1 MNIRQS
7 IVALIVFASSVMTLL
22 GQCDV
27 TLGTSII
34 DNTTGT
40 IEIVIDGA
48 INDDLSN
55 LDQAVCGV
63 ELFFEHESIRD
74 ISISLES
81 PSGQSVVLIGPAT
94 GAGGSTQFTYWGVEF
109 VPCDSLAMP
118 DLPILDDQFTTEDNW
133 GIFGN
138 YSGQYYPQQGCL
150 EDFNTGLVNGI
161 WTLSFSDVIQFDEGK
176 IDSMRLI
183 FCDSTNIYCQ
193 ECLADGGTL
202 ISVDSD
208 FCEGDPDL
216 NLDIELEFENEPP
229 IELYSYN
236 YLIIEAGEVIGISQE
251 PDLSGYSFGSYQL
264 CGISSLTGQTDD
276 ILDDVAGT
284 DYEDFLELL
293 GENNYCASM
302 STNCISINIIE
313 VLDTILIVD
322 TICLGEVLILDGTE
336 YSETGEYVVSFSQAF
351 CDSVSILHLFVIE
364 NQATIMADSDAISCL
379 DGDVILDATESIVSP
394 NTVLNWFK
402 VDDELDPIISGDS
415 VITITEPGVYGLSLI
430 SDICSDTAYYEIF
443 NETSIPSFAFNTD
456 TLSCYNP
463 TVMIDM
469 TSSLFLETI
478 SWTGSVTSSDE
489 DIEVT
494 TSGTYYVQ
502 GIALNGCVG
511 NDSIFIL
518 DDFDVPDPILLGDTI
533 TCALDTA
540 IIFAVLPDS
549 ISYDF
554 TWEGP
559 NIVGSSILE
568 DTILV
573 VQDTTYILSLANL
586 NNGCI
591 EEFVYTVLIDTNRT
605 NFSIQSTI
613 IDCDTP
619 TSEVTVSPASD
630 TIDYQWEH
638 LGLGFIGIGD
648 TISVDQ
654 DGIYYLIAS
663 TTNGCVDTISHTVVL
678 DTISPVIDVDDVT
691 ISCLVDSIQLVS
703 NTLESSLTYLW
714 SGPGDFES
722 TEVSPFVSNPGIYL
736 LEAANNSGCLTNVTI
751 DVMAAEG
758 IPDLTFTVSD
768 ILDCNLDMVTITPSD
783 TLNLNFEWGPPS
795 VSDNNGHIVNVGISD
810 IYPVIV
816 TDTLTGCNLLYEVYV
831 PGDFDLPIPTI
842 DVPNINC
849 AHPAVTL
856 KTTFTEEIDSL
867 KWTTGFGFSSTEQS
881 PVISQGGDYY
891 ITIFGVNGCIFTDTI
906 SVIEEIDLPIL
917 TIDVP
922 LLDCLNPSVDI
933 SFFSESV
940 SDSLFIRLPSGE
952 LVSGNNLSV
961 TEPNIYIAI
970 AKSENGCIDSLVME
984 VIQDTLG
991 PIASL
996 WTNGQ
1001 INCTESTTTILVDYQ
1016 EDGLAFDWSGN
1027 SIISPLGID
1036 SIVVDTEGTYGVVIT
1051 DSANCTTT
1059 LDIDILTFFDL
1070 PVVTSSVDTINCT
1083 QATANITLVTPE
1095 NTALITWDGPII
1107 IDQDVKEFITEEA
1120 GSYVATVTADNN
1132 CKSLHTIT
1140 VVADTIYPQVDIMSN
1155 GVLDCD
1161 TELVTLTGSSDLDG
1175 STYVWSDLNDNIFLD
1190 ESLEVGFPGLYDL
1203 VITAP
1208 NTCLVDTFI
1217 IVEIDTL
1224 RPEITTG
1231 VDPIFNCA
1239 DVEVNLSIE
1248 TTTNIISYDWDGPL
1262 GFGSGL
1268 MDPIAIAPGIYTVI
1282 VTNDLGCSTSAEV
1295 NVIDDTK
1302 GPEIMVRDTFV
1313 TCDLLAVKLPLD
1325 TDADEISYNWVA
1337 PGFSSD
1343 KQNPETNIPGEY
1355 IVYAISDRNECVT
1368 KDTVNVTYID
1378 IPPIFDIES
1387 DNLNCYQPQT
1397 TLVALDVEDDISA
1410 IWTDYNFFPLA
1421 QDSLLVEMADSFY
1434 LIVLGIN
1441 SCADTTFV
1449 SVVADFEQLDVEILL
1464 IEPFQCENTDAILE
1478 LDGIE
1483 IEAMEDFTVSWTTF
1497 DGNIESGEESFS
1509 ANISGEGTYF
1519 LNVTN
1524 KENGC
1529 ESIDSITLVKEAP
1542 SLEQITIEG
1551 NDPNCFGAK
1560 DGSIAVVAIEG
1571 GIGPYQ
1577 YIVNNQVAQ
1586 SDSIFTDLASG
1597 SYDIQVIDSLGCTIA
1612 MSIDLFDGLDF
1623 IATAETDTMIIVGDT
1638 INLRSVYNI
1647 PDEEVAA
1654 IIWTAHNS
1662 DYSCDDCFDPFVNP
1676 LRNTYYTLYA
1686 TSRYGCQDSSQVLI
1700 KVNRNP
1706 KIEVANLFAPGS
1718 ETNGLFYIQQTR
1730 GIEMVLSMSI
1740 FDKWAS
1746 RIFLSENTFPGDSSE
1761 AWDGTYKGHY
1771 VNPGVYVVVAEL
1783 LLYSGEIVTYAGD
1796 ITVLR

>member
-1 MNIRQS
+1 MYFESFTILYIFEPTMNIRQS

-27 TLGTSII
+27 TLGTFII

-81 PSGQSVVLIGPAT
+81 PSGQSIVLIGPAT

-150 EDFNTGLVNGI
+150 EDFNLGSVNGI

-208 FCEGDPDL
+208 FCESDPDL
-216 NLDIELEFENEPP
+216 NLDIEPEFDNEPP

-302 STNCISINIIE
+302 SSNCISINIIE

-364 NQATIMADSDAISCL
+364 NQATIMADSDVISCL

-394 NTVLNWFK
+394 STVLNWFK
-402 VDDELDPIISGDS
+402 VDDELDPIISGDA

-463 TVMIDM
+463 AVMIDM

-478 SWTGSVTSSDE
+478 SWTGAVTSSDE
-489 DIEVT
+489 DIEVI

-511 NDSIFIL
+511 NDSIFI
-518 DDFDVPDPILLGDTI
+518 
-533 TCALDTA
+533 
-540 IIFAVLPDS
+540 
-549 ISYDF
+549 
-554 TWEGP
+554 
-559 NIVGSSILE
+559 
-568 DTILV
+568 
-573 VQDTTYILSLANL
+573 
-586 NNGCI
+586 
-591 EEFVYTVLIDTNRT
+591 
-605 NFSIQSTI
+605 
-613 IDCDTP
+613 
-619 TSEVTVSPASD
+619 SD
-630 TIDYQWEH
+630 
-638 LGLGFIGIGD
+638 
-648 TISVDQ
+648 
-654 DGIYYLIAS
+654 
-663 TTNGCVDTISHTVVL
+663 
-678 DTISPVIDVDDVT
+678 
-691 ISCLVDSIQLVS
+691 
-703 NTLESSLTYLW
+703 
-714 SGPGDFES
+714 
-722 TEVSPFVSNPGIYL
+722 
-736 LEAANNSGCLTNVTI
+736 
-751 DVMAAEG
+751 
-758 IPDLTFTVSD
+758 
-768 ILDCNLDMVTITPSD
+768 
-783 TLNLNFEWGPPS
+783 
-795 VSDNNGHIVNVGISD
+795 
-810 IYPVIV
+810 
-816 TDTLTGCNLLYEVYV
+816 
-831 PGDFDLPIPTI
+831 DFDLPTPTI
-842 DVPNINC
+842 DVPIINC
-849 AHPAVTL
+849 AHPTVTL
-856 KTTFTEEIDSL
+856 TTTFTEEIDSL

-891 ITIFGVNGCIFTDTI
+891 ITIIGVNGCIFTDTI

-961 TEPNIYIAI
+961 TEPNIYIAL
-970 AKSENGCIDSLVME
+970 AKSESGCIDSLVME

-996 WTNGQ
+996 LTNGQ
-1001 INCTESTTTILVDYQ
+1001 INCTESTTTIIVDHQ
-1016 EDGLAFDWSGN
+1016 EDGLTFDWSGN

-1051 DSANCTTT
+1051 DFANCTTT

-1095 NTALITWDGPII
+1095 NTVLITWDGPTSIN
-1107 IDQDVKEFITEEA
+1107 QDITEFNTEVA

-1132 CKSLHTIT
+1132 CISLHTIT
-1140 VVADTIYPQVDIMSN
+1140 VVADTLYPQVDIISN
-1155 GVLDCD
+1155 GILDCD

-1190 ESLEVGFPGLYDL
+1190 ESLEVGIPGLYDL

-1217 IVEIDTL
+1217 LVEIDTL

-1231 VDPIFNCA
+1231 PDPIFNCA
-1239 DVEVNLSIE
+1239 DVKVNLSIE

-1262 GFGSGL
+1262 GFGSEL
-1268 MDPIAIAPGIYTVI
+1268 MAPIAIAPGIYTVT

-1313 TCDLLAVKLPLD
+1313 TCDLLEVKLPLD
-1325 TDADEISYNWVA
+1325 TDDDEISYNWVA

-1410 IWTDYNFFPLA
+1410 IWTDYNFLPLA
-1421 QDSLLVEMADSFY
+1421 QDSLLVQMADSFY

-1449 SVVADFEQLDVEILL
+1449 SVVADFEQLDLEILL

-1497 DGNIESGEESFS
+1497 DGNIESGEESFA

-1519 LNVTN
+1519 LNVIN

-1551 NDPNCFGAK
+1551 NDPNCLGAK

-1586 SDSIFTDLASG
+1586 SDSIFIDLASG
-1597 SYDIQVIDSLGCTIA
+1597 SYDIQVIDSLGCTIV

-1638 INLRSVYNI
+1638 INLSSVYNI
-1647 PDEEVAA
+1647 PDEEVAG

-1662 DYSCDDCFDPFVNP
+1662 DYSCDDCFEPFVSP

-1706 KIEVANLFAPGS
+1706 EIEVANVFAPGS

>member
-1 MNIRQS
+1 MYFESFTILYIFEPTMNIRQS

-27 TLGTSII
+27 TLGTFII

-81 PSGQSVVLIGPAT
+81 PSGQSIVLIGPAT

-150 EDFNTGLVNGI
+150 EDFNTGSVNGI

-208 FCEGDPDL
+208 FCESDPDL
-216 NLDIELEFENEPP
+216 NLDIEPEFDNEPP

-236 YLIIEAGEVIGISQE
+236 YLIIEAGEVIEISQE
-251 PDLSGYSFGSYQL
+251 PNLSGYSFGSYQL
-264 CGISSLTGQTDD
+264 CGISGLTGQTDD

-402 VDDELDPIISGDS
+402 VDDELDPIISGDA

-463 TVMIDM
+463 AVMIDM
-469 TSSLFLETI
+469 TSSLFLESI
-478 SWTGSVTSSDE
+478 SWTGAVTSSDE
-489 DIEVT
+489 DIEVI

-511 NDSIFIL
+511 NDSIFI
-518 DDFDVPDPILLGDTI
+518 
-533 TCALDTA
+533 
-540 IIFAVLPDS
+540 
-549 ISYDF
+549 
-554 TWEGP
+554 
-559 NIVGSSILE
+559 
-568 DTILV
+568 
-573 VQDTTYILSLANL
+573 
-586 NNGCI
+586 
-591 EEFVYTVLIDTNRT
+591 
-605 NFSIQSTI
+605 
-613 IDCDTP
+613 
-619 TSEVTVSPASD
+619 SD
-630 TIDYQWEH
+630 
-638 LGLGFIGIGD
+638 
-648 TISVDQ
+648 
-654 DGIYYLIAS
+654 
-663 TTNGCVDTISHTVVL
+663 
-678 DTISPVIDVDDVT
+678 
-691 ISCLVDSIQLVS
+691 
-703 NTLESSLTYLW
+703 
-714 SGPGDFES
+714 
-722 TEVSPFVSNPGIYL
+722 
-736 LEAANNSGCLTNVTI
+736 
-751 DVMAAEG
+751 
-758 IPDLTFTVSD
+758 
-768 ILDCNLDMVTITPSD
+768 
-783 TLNLNFEWGPPS
+783 
-795 VSDNNGHIVNVGISD
+795 
-810 IYPVIV
+810 
-816 TDTLTGCNLLYEVYV
+816 
-831 PGDFDLPIPTI
+831 DFDLPIPTI

-849 AHPAVTL
+849 AHPTVTL
-856 KTTFTEEIDSL
+856 TTTFTVEIDSL
-867 KWTTGFGFSSTEQS
+867 KWTTGFGFYSTEQS

-933 SFFSESV
+933 SLFSESV

-1001 INCTESTTTILVDYQ
+1001 INCSDTTTTILVDHQ
-1016 EDGLAFDWSGN
+1016 EDGLIFDWYGN
-1027 SIISPLGID
+1027 SIISPFGID
-1036 SIVVDTEGTYGVVIT
+1036 SIVVDTEGIYGVVIT
-1051 DSANCTTT
+1051 DSANCITT
-1059 LDIDILTFFDL
+1059 LDTEILTFVDF
-1070 PVVTSSVDTINCT
+1070 PVVTSSVDSINCT

-1095 NTALITWDGPII
+1095 NTVLITWDGPTSIN
-1107 IDQDVKEFITEEA
+1107 QDITEFNTEVA

-1132 CKSLHTIT
+1132 CISLHTIT
-1140 VVADTIYPQVDIMSN
+1140 VVADTLYPQVDIMSN

-1190 ESLEVGFPGLYDL
+1190 ESLEVGFPGLYNL

-1268 MDPIAIAPGIYTVI
+1268 MDPIAIAPGIYTVT

-1313 TCDLLAVKLPLD
+1313 TCDLLEVKLPLD
-1325 TDADEISYNWVA
+1325 TDDDEISYNWVA

-1397 TLVALDVEDDISA
+1397 TLVALDVEDDFSA
-1410 IWTDYNFFPLA
+1410 IWTDYNFLPLA

-1449 SVVADFEQLDVEILL
+1449 SVVADFEQLDLEILL
-1464 IEPFQCENTDAILE
+1464 IEPFQCENTNAILE

-1519 LNVTN
+1519 LNVIN

-1551 NDPNCFGAK
+1551 NDPNCLGAK

-1586 SDSIFTDLASG
+1586 SDSIFIDLASG
-1597 SYDIQVIDSLGCTIA
+1597 SYDIQVIDSLGCTIL
-1612 MSIDLFDGLDF
+1612 MSIDLYDGLDF
-1623 IATAETDTMIIVGDT
+1623 VATAETDTMIIVGDT
-1638 INLRSVYNI
+1638 INLSSVYNI
-1647 PDEEVAA
+1647 PDEEVAG

-1662 DYSCDDCFDPFVNP
+1662 DYSCDDCFEPFVSP

-1706 KIEVANLFAPGS
+1706 EIEVANVFAPES

>member
-27 TLGTSII
+27 TLGTFIL

-150 EDFNTGLVNGI
+150 EDFNTGSVNGI
-161 WTLSFSDVIQFDEGK
+161 WTLSFSDIIQFDEGK

-193 ECLADGGTL
+193 ECLVDGGTL

-208 FCEGDPDL
+208 FCESDPDL
-216 NLDIELEFENEPP
+216 NLDIDPEFDNEPP

-236 YLIIEAGEVIGISQE
+236 YLIIEEGEVIGISQE

-322 TICLGEVLILDGTE
+322 TICLGEVLILEGTE
-336 YSETGEYVVSFSQAF
+336 YSETGEYVVSFSQDF

-364 NQATIMADSDAISCL
+364 NLATIMADSDAISCL

-402 VDDELDPIISGDS
+402 VDDELDPIISGDA

-463 TVMIDM
+463 AVMIDM

-478 SWTGSVTSSDE
+478 SWTGAVTSSDE

-518 DDFDVPDPILLGDTI
+518 D
-533 TCALDTA
+533 
-540 IIFAVLPDS
+540 
-549 ISYDF
+549 
-554 TWEGP
+554 
-559 NIVGSSILE
+559 N
-568 DTILV
+568 
-573 VQDTTYILSLANL
+573 
-586 NNGCI
+586 
-591 EEFVYTVLIDTNRT
+591 
-605 NFSIQSTI
+605 
-613 IDCDTP
+613 
-619 TSEVTVSPASD
+619 
-630 TIDYQWEH
+630 
-638 LGLGFIGIGD
+638 
-648 TISVDQ
+648 
-654 DGIYYLIAS
+654 
-663 TTNGCVDTISHTVVL
+663 
-678 DTISPVIDVDDVT
+678 
-691 ISCLVDSIQLVS
+691 
-703 NTLESSLTYLW
+703 
-714 SGPGDFES
+714 
-722 TEVSPFVSNPGIYL
+722 
-736 LEAANNSGCLTNVTI
+736 
-751 DVMAAEG
+751 
-758 IPDLTFTVSD
+758 
-768 ILDCNLDMVTITPSD
+768 
-783 TLNLNFEWGPPS
+783 
-795 VSDNNGHIVNVGISD
+795 
-810 IYPVIV
+810 
-816 TDTLTGCNLLYEVYV
+816 
-831 PGDFDLPIPTI
+831 FDLPIPTI

-856 KTTFTEEIDSL
+856 TTTFTVEIDSL

-933 SFFSESV
+933 SLFSESV

-1001 INCTESTTTILVDYQ
+1001 INCSDTTTTILVDYQ
-1016 EDGLAFDWSGN
+1016 EDGLTFDWSGN
-1027 SIISPLGID
+1027 SIISPFGID
-1036 SIVVDTEGTYGVVIT
+1036 SIVVDAEGTYGVVIT

-1059 LDIDILTFFDL
+1059 LDTEILTFVDF
-1070 PVVTSSVDTINCT
+1070 PVVTSLVDSINCT

-1095 NTALITWDGPII
+1095 NTVLITWDGPTII
-1107 IDQDVKEFITEEA
+1107 NQDITEFNTEVA

-1132 CKSLHTIT
+1132 CISLHTIT
-1140 VVADTIYPQVDIMSN
+1140 VVADTLYPQVDIMSN

-1203 VITAP
+1203 VIIAP

-1268 MDPIAIAPGIYTVI
+1268 MDPIAIAPGIYTVT

-1325 TDADEISYNWVA
+1325 TDDDEISYNWVA

-1343 KQNPETNIPGEY
+1343 RQNPETNIPGEY

-1378 IPPIFDIES
+1378 IPPIFDIEF
-1387 DNLNCYQPQT
+1387 DDLNCYQPQT
-1397 TLVALDVEDDISA
+1397 TLVALDVEDDFSA
-1410 IWTDYNFFPLA
+1410 IWTDYNFLPLA

-1449 SVVADFEQLDVEILL
+1449 SVVADFEQIDVEILL

-1497 DGNIESGEESFS
+1497 DGNIESDEESFA

-1551 NDPNCFGAK
+1551 NDPNCLGAK

-1577 YIVNNQVAQ
+1577 YIVDNKVAQ

-1597 SYDIQVIDSLGCTIA
+1597 SYDIQVIDSLGCTIV

-1662 DYSCDDCFDPFVNP
+1662 DYSCDDCFEPFVSP

>member
-1 MNIRQS
+1 MYFESFTILYIFEPTMNIRQS

-27 TLGTSII
+27 TLGTFII

-81 PSGQSVVLIGPAT
+81 PSGQSIVLIGPAT

-150 EDFNTGLVNGI
+150 EDFNTGSVNGI

-208 FCEGDPDL
+208 FCESDPDL
-216 NLDIELEFENEPP
+216 NLDIEPEFDNEPP

-236 YLIIEAGEVIGISQE
+236 YLIIEAGEVIEISQE
-251 PDLSGYSFGSYQL
+251 PNLSGYSFGSYQL
-264 CGISSLTGQTDD
+264 CGISGLTGQTDD
-276 ILDDVAGT
+276 ILDDVVGT

-394 NTVLNWFK
+394 SAVLNWFK
-402 VDDELDPIISGDS
+402 VDDELDPIISGDA

-463 TVMIDM
+463 AVMIDM
-469 TSSLFLETI
+469 TSSLFLESI
-478 SWTGSVTSSDE
+478 SWTGAVTSSDE
-489 DIEVT
+489 DIEVI

-511 NDSIFIL
+511 NDSIFI
-518 DDFDVPDPILLGDTI
+518 
-533 TCALDTA
+533 
-540 IIFAVLPDS
+540 
-549 ISYDF
+549 
-554 TWEGP
+554 
-559 NIVGSSILE
+559 
-568 DTILV
+568 
-573 VQDTTYILSLANL
+573 
-586 NNGCI
+586 
-591 EEFVYTVLIDTNRT
+591 
-605 NFSIQSTI
+605 
-613 IDCDTP
+613 
-619 TSEVTVSPASD
+619 SD
-630 TIDYQWEH
+630 
-638 LGLGFIGIGD
+638 
-648 TISVDQ
+648 
-654 DGIYYLIAS
+654 
-663 TTNGCVDTISHTVVL
+663 
-678 DTISPVIDVDDVT
+678 
-691 ISCLVDSIQLVS
+691 
-703 NTLESSLTYLW
+703 
-714 SGPGDFES
+714 
-722 TEVSPFVSNPGIYL
+722 
-736 LEAANNSGCLTNVTI
+736 
-751 DVMAAEG
+751 
-758 IPDLTFTVSD
+758 
-768 ILDCNLDMVTITPSD
+768 
-783 TLNLNFEWGPPS
+783 
-795 VSDNNGHIVNVGISD
+795 
-810 IYPVIV
+810 
-816 TDTLTGCNLLYEVYV
+816 
-831 PGDFDLPIPTI
+831 DFDLPIPTI

-849 AHPAVTL
+849 AHPTVTL
-856 KTTFTEEIDSL
+856 TTTFTVEIDSL
-867 KWTTGFGFSSTEQS
+867 KWTTGFGFYSTEQS

-933 SFFSESV
+933 SLFSESV

-1001 INCTESTTTILVDYQ
+1001 INCSDTTTTILVDHQ
-1016 EDGLAFDWSGN
+1016 EDGLIFDWYGN
-1027 SIISPLGID
+1027 SIISPFGID
-1036 SIVVDTEGTYGVVIT
+1036 SIVVDTEGIYGVVIT
-1051 DSANCTTT
+1051 DSANCITT
-1059 LDIDILTFFDL
+1059 LDTEILTFVDF
-1070 PVVTSSVDTINCT
+1070 PVVTSSVDSINCT

-1095 NTALITWDGPII
+1095 NTVLITWDGPTSIN
-1107 IDQDVKEFITEEA
+1107 QDITEFNTEVA

-1132 CKSLHTIT
+1132 CISLHTIT
-1140 VVADTIYPQVDIMSN
+1140 VVADTLYPQVDIMSN

-1190 ESLEVGFPGLYDL
+1190 ESLEVGFPGLYNL

-1268 MDPIAIAPGIYTVI
+1268 MDPIAIAPGIYTVT

-1313 TCDLLAVKLPLD
+1313 TCDLLEVKLPLD
-1325 TDADEISYNWVA
+1325 TDDDEISYNWVA

-1397 TLVALDVEDDISA
+1397 TLVALDVEDDFSA
-1410 IWTDYNFFPLA
+1410 IWTDYNFLPLA

-1449 SVVADFEQLDVEILL
+1449 SVVADFEQLDLEILL
-1464 IEPFQCENTDAILE
+1464 IEPFQCENTNAILE

-1551 NDPNCFGAK
+1551 NDPNCLGAK

-1586 SDSIFTDLASG
+1586 SDSIFIDLASG
-1597 SYDIQVIDSLGCTIA
+1597 SYDIQVIDSLGCTIL
-1612 MSIDLFDGLDF
+1612 MSIDLYDGLDF
-1623 IATAETDTMIIVGDT
+1623 MATAETDTMIIVGDT
-1638 INLRSVYNI
+1638 INLSSVYNI
-1647 PDEEVAA
+1647 PDEEVAG

-1662 DYSCDDCFDPFVNP
+1662 DYSCDDCFEPFVSP

-1706 KIEVANLFAPGS
+1706 EIEVANVFAPGS

>member
-27 TLGTSII
+27 TLGSSII

-150 EDFNTGLVNGI
+150 EDFNTGSVNGI
-161 WTLSFSDVIQFDEGK
+161 WTLSFSDIIQFDEGK

-193 ECLADGGTL
+193 ECLVDGGTL

-208 FCEGDPDL
+208 FCESDPDL
-216 NLDIELEFENEPP
+216 NLDIEPEFDNEPP

-276 ILDDVAGT
+276 ILDNVAST

-402 VDDELDPIISGDS
+402 VDDELDPIISGDA

-463 TVMIDM
+463 SVMIDM
-469 TSSLFLETI
+469 TSSLFLESI
-478 SWTGSVTSSDE
+478 SWTGAVTSSDE
-489 DIEVT
+489 DIEVI

-511 NDSIFIL
+511 NDSIFI
-518 DDFDVPDPILLGDTI
+518 
-533 TCALDTA
+533 
-540 IIFAVLPDS
+540 
-549 ISYDF
+549 
-554 TWEGP
+554 
-559 NIVGSSILE
+559 
-568 DTILV
+568 
-573 VQDTTYILSLANL
+573 
-586 NNGCI
+586 
-591 EEFVYTVLIDTNRT
+591 
-605 NFSIQSTI
+605 
-613 IDCDTP
+613 
-619 TSEVTVSPASD
+619 
-630 TIDYQWEH
+630 
-638 LGLGFIGIGD
+638 
-648 TISVDQ
+648 
-654 DGIYYLIAS
+654 
-663 TTNGCVDTISHTVVL
+663 
-678 DTISPVIDVDDVT
+678 
-691 ISCLVDSIQLVS
+691 
-703 NTLESSLTYLW
+703 
-714 SGPGDFES
+714 
-722 TEVSPFVSNPGIYL
+722 
-736 LEAANNSGCLTNVTI
+736 
-751 DVMAAEG
+751 
-758 IPDLTFTVSD
+758 
-768 ILDCNLDMVTITPSD
+768 
-783 TLNLNFEWGPPS
+783 
-795 VSDNNGHIVNVGISD
+795 SDN
-810 IYPVIV
+810 
-816 TDTLTGCNLLYEVYV
+816 
-831 PGDFDLPIPTI
+831 FDLPIPTI

-856 KTTFTEEIDSL
+856 TTTFTVEIDSL

-933 SFFSESV
+933 SLFSESV

-1001 INCTESTTTILVDYQ
+1001 INCSDTTTTILVDYQ
-1016 EDGLAFDWSGN
+1016 EDGLTFDWSGN
-1027 SIISPLGID
+1027 SIISPFGID
-1036 SIVVDTEGTYGVVIT
+1036 SIVVDAEGTYGVVIT

-1059 LDIDILTFFDL
+1059 LDTEILTFVDF
-1070 PVVTSSVDTINCT
+1070 PVVTSLVDSINCT

-1095 NTALITWDGPII
+1095 NTVLITWDGPTII
-1107 IDQDVKEFITEEA
+1107 NQDITEFNTEVA

-1132 CKSLHTIT
+1132 CISLHTIT
-1140 VVADTIYPQVDIMSN
+1140 VVADTLYPQVDIMSN

-1203 VITAP
+1203 VIIAP

-1268 MDPIAIAPGIYTVI
+1268 MDPIAIAPGIYTVT

-1325 TDADEISYNWVA
+1325 TDDDEISYNWVA

-1343 KQNPETNIPGEY
+1343 RQNPETNIPGEY

-1397 TLVALDVEDDISA
+1397 TLVALDVEDDFSA
-1410 IWTDYNFFPLA
+1410 IWTDYNFLPLA

-1441 SCADTTFV
+1441 SCTDTTFV

-1497 DGNIESGEESFS
+1497 DGNIESGEESFA

-1551 NDPNCFGAK
+1551 NDPNCLGAK

-1577 YIVNNQVAQ
+1577 YIVDNKVAQ

-1597 SYDIQVIDSLGCTIA
+1597 SYDIQVIDSLGCTIV

-1662 DYSCDDCFDPFVNP
+1662 DYSCDDCFEPFVSP

>member
-1 MNIRQS
+1 M
-7 IVALIVFASSVMTLL
+7 
-22 GQCDV
+22 
-27 TLGTSII
+27 
-34 DNTTGT
+34 
-40 IEIVIDGA
+40 
-48 INDDLSN
+48 
-55 LDQAVCGV
+55 
-63 ELFFEHESIRD
+63 
-74 ISISLES
+74 
-81 PSGQSVVLIGPAT
+81 
-94 GAGGSTQFTYWGVEF
+94 
-109 VPCDSLAMP
+109 
-118 DLPILDDQFTTEDNW
+118 
-133 GIFGN
+133 
-138 YSGQYYPQQGCL
+138 
-150 EDFNTGLVNGI
+150 
-161 WTLSFSDVIQFDEGK
+161 SFSDVIQFDEGK

-208 FCEGDPDL
+208 FCESDPDL
-216 NLDIELEFENEPP
+216 NLDIDPEFDNEPP

-236 YLIIEAGEVIGISQE
+236 YLIIEEGEVIGISQE

-284 DYEDFLELL
+284 DYEDVLELL

-322 TICLGEVLILDGTE
+322 TICLGEVLILEGTE
-336 YSETGEYVVSFSQAF
+336 YSETGEYVVSFSQDF

-364 NQATIMADSDAISCL
+364 NLATIMADSDAISCL

-402 VDDELDPIISGDS
+402 VDDELDPIISGDA

-463 TVMIDM
+463 AVMIDM

-478 SWTGSVTSSDE
+478 SWTGAVTSSDE

-511 NDSIFIL
+511 NDSIFI
-518 DDFDVPDPILLGDTI
+518 
-533 TCALDTA
+533 
-540 IIFAVLPDS
+540 
-549 ISYDF
+549 
-554 TWEGP
+554 
-559 NIVGSSILE
+559 
-568 DTILV
+568 
-573 VQDTTYILSLANL
+573 
-586 NNGCI
+586 
-591 EEFVYTVLIDTNRT
+591 
-605 NFSIQSTI
+605 
-613 IDCDTP
+613 
-619 TSEVTVSPASD
+619 
-630 TIDYQWEH
+630 
-638 LGLGFIGIGD
+638 
-648 TISVDQ
+648 
-654 DGIYYLIAS
+654 
-663 TTNGCVDTISHTVVL
+663 
-678 DTISPVIDVDDVT
+678 
-691 ISCLVDSIQLVS
+691 
-703 NTLESSLTYLW
+703 
-714 SGPGDFES
+714 
-722 TEVSPFVSNPGIYL
+722 
-736 LEAANNSGCLTNVTI
+736 
-751 DVMAAEG
+751 
-758 IPDLTFTVSD
+758 
-768 ILDCNLDMVTITPSD
+768 
-783 TLNLNFEWGPPS
+783 
-795 VSDNNGHIVNVGISD
+795 SDN
-810 IYPVIV
+810 
-816 TDTLTGCNLLYEVYV
+816 
-831 PGDFDLPIPTI
+831 FDLPIPTI

-856 KTTFTEEIDSL
+856 TTTFTVEIDSL

-933 SFFSESV
+933 SLFSESV

-1001 INCTESTTTILVDYQ
+1001 INCSDTTTTILVDYQ
-1016 EDGLAFDWSGN
+1016 EDGLTFDWSGN
-1027 SIISPLGID
+1027 SIISPFGID
-1036 SIVVDTEGTYGVVIT
+1036 SIVVDAEGTYGVVIT

-1059 LDIDILTFFDL
+1059 LDTEILTFVDF
-1070 PVVTSSVDTINCT
+1070 PVVTSLVDSINCT

-1095 NTALITWDGPII
+1095 NTVLITWDGPTII
-1107 IDQDVKEFITEEA
+1107 NQDITEFNTEVA

-1132 CKSLHTIT
+1132 CISLHTIT
-1140 VVADTIYPQVDIMSN
+1140 VVADTLYPQVDIMSN

-1190 ESLEVGFPGLYDL
+1190 ESLEVDIPGLYDL

-1239 DVEVNLSIE
+1239 DGEVNLSIE
-1248 TTTNIISYDWDGPL
+1248 TTTNIISYDWNGPL

-1268 MDPIAIAPGIYTVI
+1268 MDPIAIAPGIYTVT

-1325 TDADEISYNWVA
+1325 TDDDEITYNWVA

-1378 IPPIFDIES
+1378 IPPIFDIEF
-1387 DNLNCYQPQT
+1387 DDLNCYQPQT
-1397 TLVALDVEDDISA
+1397 TLVALDVEDDFSA
-1410 IWTDYNFFPLA
+1410 IWTDYNFLPLA

-1441 SCADTTFV
+1441 SCTDTTFV

-1464 IEPFQCENTDAILE
+1464 IEPFQCENTDAIIE

-1483 IEAMEDFTVSWTTF
+1483 IEAMEDFTISWTTF
-1497 DGNIESGEESFS
+1497 DGNIVSGEESFA

-1551 NDPNCFGAK
+1551 NDPNCLGAK

-1577 YIVNNQVAQ
+1577 YIVDNKVAQ

-1597 SYDIQVIDSLGCTIA
+1597 SYDIQVIDSLGCTIV

-1662 DYSCDDCFDPFVNP
+1662 DYSCDDCFEPFVSP

-1783 LLYSGEIVTYAGD
+1783 LLYSGEIVTYSGD

>member
-1 MNIRQS
+1 MYFESFTILYIFEPTMNIRQS
-7 IVALIVFASSVMTLL
+7 IVALTVVMSSVMTLL
-22 GQCDV
+22 GQCDITFG
-27 TLGTSII
+27 TLIL

-81 PSGQSVVLIGPAT
+81 PSGQSIVLIGPAT

-150 EDFNTGLVNGI
+150 EDFNTGSVNGI

-208 FCEGDPDL
+208 FCESDPDL
-216 NLDIELEFENEPP
+216 NLDIEPEFDNEPP

-236 YLIIEAGEVIGISQE
+236 YLIIEAGEVIEISQE
-251 PDLSGYSFGSYQL
+251 PNLSGYSFGSYQL
-264 CGISSLTGQTDD
+264 CGISGLTGQTDD
-276 ILDDVAGT
+276 ILDDVVGT

-394 NTVLNWFK
+394 SAVLNWFK
-402 VDDELDPIISGDS
+402 VDDELDPIISGDA

-463 TVMIDM
+463 AVMIDM
-469 TSSLFLETI
+469 TSSLFLESI
-478 SWTGSVTSSDE
+478 SWTGAVTSSDE
-489 DIEVT
+489 DIEVI

-511 NDSIFIL
+511 NDSIFI
-518 DDFDVPDPILLGDTI
+518 
-533 TCALDTA
+533 
-540 IIFAVLPDS
+540 
-549 ISYDF
+549 
-554 TWEGP
+554 
-559 NIVGSSILE
+559 
-568 DTILV
+568 
-573 VQDTTYILSLANL
+573 
-586 NNGCI
+586 
-591 EEFVYTVLIDTNRT
+591 
-605 NFSIQSTI
+605 
-613 IDCDTP
+613 
-619 TSEVTVSPASD
+619 SD
-630 TIDYQWEH
+630 
-638 LGLGFIGIGD
+638 
-648 TISVDQ
+648 
-654 DGIYYLIAS
+654 
-663 TTNGCVDTISHTVVL
+663 
-678 DTISPVIDVDDVT
+678 
-691 ISCLVDSIQLVS
+691 
-703 NTLESSLTYLW
+703 
-714 SGPGDFES
+714 
-722 TEVSPFVSNPGIYL
+722 
-736 LEAANNSGCLTNVTI
+736 
-751 DVMAAEG
+751 
-758 IPDLTFTVSD
+758 
-768 ILDCNLDMVTITPSD
+768 
-783 TLNLNFEWGPPS
+783 
-795 VSDNNGHIVNVGISD
+795 
-810 IYPVIV
+810 
-816 TDTLTGCNLLYEVYV
+816 
-831 PGDFDLPIPTI
+831 DFDLPIPTI

-849 AHPAVTL
+849 AHPTVTL
-856 KTTFTEEIDSL
+856 TTTFTVEIDSL
-867 KWTTGFGFSSTEQS
+867 KWTTGFGFYSTEQS

-933 SFFSESV
+933 SLFSESV

-1001 INCTESTTTILVDYQ
+1001 INCSDTTTTILVDHQ
-1016 EDGLAFDWSGN
+1016 EDGLIFDWYGN
-1027 SIISPLGID
+1027 SIISPFGID
-1036 SIVVDTEGTYGVVIT
+1036 SIVVDTEGIYGVVIT
-1051 DSANCTTT
+1051 DSANCITT
-1059 LDIDILTFFDL
+1059 LDTEILTFVDF
-1070 PVVTSSVDTINCT
+1070 PVVTSSVDSINCT

-1095 NTALITWDGPII
+1095 NTVLITWDGPTSIN
-1107 IDQDVKEFITEEA
+1107 QDITEFNTEVA

-1132 CKSLHTIT
+1132 CISLHTIT
-1140 VVADTIYPQVDIMSN
+1140 VVADTLYPQVDIMSN

-1190 ESLEVGFPGLYDL
+1190 ESLEVGFPGLYNL

-1268 MDPIAIAPGIYTVI
+1268 MDPIAIAPGIYTVT

-1313 TCDLLAVKLPLD
+1313 TCDLLEVKLPLD
-1325 TDADEISYNWVA
+1325 TDDDEISYNWVA

-1397 TLVALDVEDDISA
+1397 TLVALDVEDDFSA
-1410 IWTDYNFFPLA
+1410 IWTDYNFLPLA

-1449 SVVADFEQLDVEILL
+1449 SVVADFEQLDLEILL
-1464 IEPFQCENTDAILE
+1464 IEPFQCENTNAILE

-1551 NDPNCFGAK
+1551 NDPNCLGAK

-1586 SDSIFTDLASG
+1586 SDSIFIDLASG
-1597 SYDIQVIDSLGCTIA
+1597 SYDIQVIDSLGCTIL
-1612 MSIDLFDGLDF
+1612 MSIDLYDGLDF
-1623 IATAETDTMIIVGDT
+1623 MATAETDTMIIVGDT
-1638 INLRSVYNI
+1638 INLSSVYNI
-1647 PDEEVAA
+1647 PDEEVAG

-1662 DYSCDDCFDPFVNP
+1662 DYSCDDCFEPFVSP

-1706 KIEVANLFAPGS
+1706 EIEVANVFAPGS

>member
-1 MNIRQS
+1 MYFESFTILYIFEPTMNIRQS

-27 TLGTSII
+27 TLGTFIL

-150 EDFNTGLVNGI
+150 EDFNLGSVNGI
-161 WTLSFSDVIQFDEGK
+161 WTLTFSDVIQFDEGK

-193 ECLADGGTL
+193 ECLADGGTF
-202 ISVDSD
+202 ISVDLD
-208 FCEGDPDL
+208 FCESDPDL
-216 NLDIELEFENEPP
+216 NLDIEPEFDNESP

-264 CGISSLTGQTDD
+264 CGISSLEDQTDD

-402 VDDELDPIISGDS
+402 VDDELDPIISGDA

-443 NETSIPSFAFNTD
+443 NDSSIPSFAFNTD

-463 TVMIDM
+463 AVMIDM
-469 TSSLFLETI
+469 TSSLFLESI
-478 SWTGSVTSSDE
+478 FWTGAVTSSDE
-489 DIEVT
+489 DIEVI

-511 NDSIFIL
+511 NDSIFI
-518 DDFDVPDPILLGDTI
+518 
-533 TCALDTA
+533 
-540 IIFAVLPDS
+540 
-549 ISYDF
+549 
-554 TWEGP
+554 
-559 NIVGSSILE
+559 
-568 DTILV
+568 
-573 VQDTTYILSLANL
+573 
-586 NNGCI
+586 
-591 EEFVYTVLIDTNRT
+591 
-605 NFSIQSTI
+605 
-613 IDCDTP
+613 
-619 TSEVTVSPASD
+619 SD
-630 TIDYQWEH
+630 
-638 LGLGFIGIGD
+638 
-648 TISVDQ
+648 
-654 DGIYYLIAS
+654 
-663 TTNGCVDTISHTVVL
+663 
-678 DTISPVIDVDDVT
+678 
-691 ISCLVDSIQLVS
+691 
-703 NTLESSLTYLW
+703 
-714 SGPGDFES
+714 
-722 TEVSPFVSNPGIYL
+722 
-736 LEAANNSGCLTNVTI
+736 
-751 DVMAAEG
+751 
-758 IPDLTFTVSD
+758 
-768 ILDCNLDMVTITPSD
+768 
-783 TLNLNFEWGPPS
+783 
-795 VSDNNGHIVNVGISD
+795 
-810 IYPVIV
+810 
-816 TDTLTGCNLLYEVYV
+816 
-831 PGDFDLPIPTI
+831 DFDLPIPTI
-842 DVPNINC
+842 DVPIINC
-849 AHPAVTL
+849 AHPTVTL
-856 KTTFTEEIDSL
+856 TTTFTEEIDSL

-881 PVISQGGDYY
+881 PVISQSGDYY
-891 ITIFGVNGCIFTDTI
+891 ITIIGVNGCIFTDTI

-922 LLDCLNPSVDI
+922 LLDCLNPLVDI

-961 TEPNIYIAI
+961 TEPNIYIAL
-970 AKSENGCIDSLVME
+970 AKSESGCIDSLVME

-991 PIASL
+991 PIAFL
-996 WTNGQ
+996 LTNGQ
-1001 INCTESTTTILVDYQ
+1001 INCTESTTTIIVDHQ
-1016 EDGLAFDWSGN
+1016 EDGLTFDWSGN

-1059 LDIDILTFFDL
+1059 LDIDIFTFFDL

-1107 IDQDVKEFITEEA
+1107 IDQDVKEFNTEEA

-1132 CKSLHTIT
+1132 CISLHTIT
-1140 VVADTIYPQVDIMSN
+1140 VVADTLYPQVDIISN
-1155 GVLDCD
+1155 GILDCD
-1161 TELVTLTGSSDLDG
+1161 TELVTLTGSSDLEG

-1190 ESLEVGFPGLYDL
+1190 ESLEVGIPGLYDL

-1248 TTTNIISYDWDGPL
+1248 TTTNIISYEWNGPL
-1262 GFGSGL
+1262 GFVSEL
-1268 MDPIAIAPGIYTVI
+1268 IDPIAIAPGIYTVT
-1282 VTNDLGCSTSAEV
+1282 VTNDLGCSTTAEV

-1302 GPEIMVRDTFV
+1302 GPEIMVRDTFI

-1325 TDADEISYNWVA
+1325 TDDDEISYNWFA

-1355 IVYAISDRNECVT
+1355 IVYAISDRNECIT
-1368 KDTVNVTYID
+1368 IDTVNVTYID
-1378 IPPIFDIES
+1378 IPPIFDIDS

-1397 TLVALDVEDDISA
+1397 TLVALDVEDDFSA
-1410 IWTDYNFFPLA
+1410 IWTDYNFLPLA

-1449 SVVADFEQLDVEILL
+1449 SVVADFEQLDLGILL

-1497 DGNIESGEESFS
+1497 DGNIESGEESFA

-1551 NDPNCFGAK
+1551 NDPNCLGAK

-1597 SYDIQVIDSLGCTIA
+1597 SYDIQVIDSLGCTIV

-1623 IATAETDTMIIVGDT
+1623 MATAETDTMIIVGDT
-1638 INLRSVYNI
+1638 INLSSVYNI
-1647 PDEEVAA
+1647 PDEEVAG

-1662 DYSCDDCFDPFVNP
+1662 EYSCDDCFEPFVSP

-1706 KIEVANLFAPGS
+1706 KIEVANVFAPGS

-1746 RIFLSENTFPGDSSE
+1746 RIFLSENTFPGDLSA
-1761 AWDGTYKGHY
+1761 AWDGTYKGNY

>member
-27 TLGTSII
+27 TLGTFIL

-118 DLPILDDQFTTEDNW
+118 DLPILDDQFTTDDNW

-150 EDFNTGLVNGI
+150 EDFNTGSVNGI
-161 WTLSFSDVIQFDEGK
+161 WTLSFSDIIQFDEGK

-193 ECLADGGTL
+193 ECLVDGGTL

-208 FCEGDPDL
+208 FCESDPDL
-216 NLDIELEFENEPP
+216 NLDIDPEFDNEPP

-236 YLIIEAGEVIGISQE
+236 YLIIEEGEVIGISQE

-322 TICLGEVLILDGTE
+322 TICLGEVLILEGTE
-336 YSETGEYVVSFSQAF
+336 YSETGEYVVSFSQDF

-364 NQATIMADSDAISCL
+364 NLATIMADSDAISCL

-402 VDDELDPIISGDS
+402 VDDELDPIISGDA

-463 TVMIDM
+463 AVMIDM
-469 TSSLFLETI
+469 TSSLFLESI
-478 SWTGSVTSSDE
+478 SWTGAVTSSDE

-511 NDSIFIL
+511 NDSIFI
-518 DDFDVPDPILLGDTI
+518 
-533 TCALDTA
+533 
-540 IIFAVLPDS
+540 
-549 ISYDF
+549 
-554 TWEGP
+554 
-559 NIVGSSILE
+559 
-568 DTILV
+568 
-573 VQDTTYILSLANL
+573 
-586 NNGCI
+586 
-591 EEFVYTVLIDTNRT
+591 
-605 NFSIQSTI
+605 
-613 IDCDTP
+613 
-619 TSEVTVSPASD
+619 
-630 TIDYQWEH
+630 
-638 LGLGFIGIGD
+638 
-648 TISVDQ
+648 
-654 DGIYYLIAS
+654 
-663 TTNGCVDTISHTVVL
+663 
-678 DTISPVIDVDDVT
+678 
-691 ISCLVDSIQLVS
+691 
-703 NTLESSLTYLW
+703 
-714 SGPGDFES
+714 
-722 TEVSPFVSNPGIYL
+722 
-736 LEAANNSGCLTNVTI
+736 
-751 DVMAAEG
+751 
-758 IPDLTFTVSD
+758 
-768 ILDCNLDMVTITPSD
+768 
-783 TLNLNFEWGPPS
+783 
-795 VSDNNGHIVNVGISD
+795 SDN
-810 IYPVIV
+810 
-816 TDTLTGCNLLYEVYV
+816 
-831 PGDFDLPIPTI
+831 FDLPIPTI

-856 KTTFTEEIDSL
+856 TTTFTVEIDSL

-933 SFFSESV
+933 SLFSESV

-1001 INCTESTTTILVDYQ
+1001 INCSDTTTTILVDYQ
-1016 EDGLAFDWSGN
+1016 EDGLTFDWSGN
-1027 SIISPLGID
+1027 SIISPFGID
-1036 SIVVDTEGTYGVVIT
+1036 SIVVDAEGTYGVVIT

-1059 LDIDILTFFDL
+1059 LDTEILTFVDF
-1070 PVVTSSVDTINCT
+1070 PVVTSLVDSINCT

-1095 NTALITWDGPII
+1095 NTVLITWDGPTII
-1107 IDQDVKEFITEEA
+1107 NQDITEFNTEVA

-1132 CKSLHTIT
+1132 CISLHTIT
-1140 VVADTIYPQVDIMSN
+1140 VVADTLYPQVDIMSN

-1203 VITAP
+1203 VIIAP

-1268 MDPIAIAPGIYTVI
+1268 MDPIAIAPGIYTVT
-1282 VTNDLGCSTSAEV
+1282 VTNDLGCSSSAEV

-1325 TDADEISYNWVA
+1325 TDDDEISYNWVA

-1343 KQNPETNIPGEY
+1343 RQNPETNIPGEY

-1397 TLVALDVEDDISA
+1397 TLVALDVEDDFSA
-1410 IWTDYNFFPLA
+1410 IWTDYNFLPLA

-1449 SVVADFEQLDVEILL
+1449 SVVADFEQIDVEILL

-1497 DGNIESGEESFS
+1497 DGNIESDEESFA

-1551 NDPNCFGAK
+1551 NDPNCLGAK

-1577 YIVNNQVAQ
+1577 YIVDNKVAQ

-1597 SYDIQVIDSLGCTIA
+1597 SYDIQVIDSLGCTIV

-1662 DYSCDDCFDPFVNP
+1662 DYSCDDCFEPFVSP

>member
-27 TLGTSII
+27 TLGTFIL

-150 EDFNTGLVNGI
+150 EDFNTGSVNGI
-161 WTLSFSDVIQFDEGK
+161 WTLSFSDIIQFDEGK

-193 ECLADGGTL
+193 ECLVDGGTL

-208 FCEGDPDL
+208 FCESDPDL
-216 NLDIELEFENEPP
+216 NLDIDPEFDNEPP

-236 YLIIEAGEVIGISQE
+236 YLIIEEGEVIGISQE

-322 TICLGEVLILDGTE
+322 TICLGEVLILEGTE
-336 YSETGEYVVSFSQAF
+336 YSETGEYVVSFSQDF

-364 NQATIMADSDAISCL
+364 NLATIMADSDAISCL

-402 VDDELDPIISGDS
+402 VDDELDPIISGDA

-463 TVMIDM
+463 AVMIDM

-478 SWTGSVTSSDE
+478 SWTGAVTSSDE

-518 DDFDVPDPILLGDTI
+518 D
-533 TCALDTA
+533 
-540 IIFAVLPDS
+540 
-549 ISYDF
+549 
-554 TWEGP
+554 
-559 NIVGSSILE
+559 N
-568 DTILV
+568 
-573 VQDTTYILSLANL
+573 
-586 NNGCI
+586 
-591 EEFVYTVLIDTNRT
+591 
-605 NFSIQSTI
+605 
-613 IDCDTP
+613 
-619 TSEVTVSPASD
+619 
-630 TIDYQWEH
+630 
-638 LGLGFIGIGD
+638 
-648 TISVDQ
+648 
-654 DGIYYLIAS
+654 
-663 TTNGCVDTISHTVVL
+663 
-678 DTISPVIDVDDVT
+678 
-691 ISCLVDSIQLVS
+691 
-703 NTLESSLTYLW
+703 
-714 SGPGDFES
+714 
-722 TEVSPFVSNPGIYL
+722 
-736 LEAANNSGCLTNVTI
+736 
-751 DVMAAEG
+751 
-758 IPDLTFTVSD
+758 
-768 ILDCNLDMVTITPSD
+768 
-783 TLNLNFEWGPPS
+783 
-795 VSDNNGHIVNVGISD
+795 
-810 IYPVIV
+810 
-816 TDTLTGCNLLYEVYV
+816 
-831 PGDFDLPIPTI
+831 FDLPIPTI

-856 KTTFTEEIDSL
+856 TTTFTVEIDSL

-933 SFFSESV
+933 SLFSESV

-1001 INCTESTTTILVDYQ
+1001 INCSDTTTTILVDYQ
-1016 EDGLAFDWSGN
+1016 EDGLTFDWSGN
-1027 SIISPLGID
+1027 SIISPFGID
-1036 SIVVDTEGTYGVVIT
+1036 SIVVDAEGTYGVVIT

-1059 LDIDILTFFDL
+1059 LDTEILTFVDF
-1070 PVVTSSVDTINCT
+1070 PVVTSLVDSINCT

-1095 NTALITWDGPII
+1095 NTVLITWDGPTII
-1107 IDQDVKEFITEEA
+1107 NQDITEFNTEVA

-1132 CKSLHTIT
+1132 CISLHTIT
-1140 VVADTIYPQVDIMSN
+1140 VVADTLYPQVDIMSN

-1203 VITAP
+1203 VIIAP

-1268 MDPIAIAPGIYTVI
+1268 MDPIAIAPGIYTVT
-1282 VTNDLGCSTSAEV
+1282 VTNDLGCSSSAEV

-1325 TDADEISYNWVA
+1325 TDDDEISYNWVA

-1343 KQNPETNIPGEY
+1343 RQNPETNIPGEY

-1397 TLVALDVEDDISA
+1397 TLVALDVEDDFSA
-1410 IWTDYNFFPLA
+1410 IWTDYNFLPLA

-1449 SVVADFEQLDVEILL
+1449 SVVADFEQIDVEILL

-1497 DGNIESGEESFS
+1497 DGNIESDEESFA

-1551 NDPNCFGAK
+1551 NDPNCLGAK

-1577 YIVNNQVAQ
+1577 YIVDNKVAQ

-1597 SYDIQVIDSLGCTIA
+1597 SYDIQVIDSLGCTIV

-1662 DYSCDDCFDPFVNP
+1662 DYSCDDCFEPFVSP

>member
-27 TLGTSII
+27 TLGTFIL

-150 EDFNTGLVNGI
+150 EDFNTGSVNGI
-161 WTLSFSDVIQFDEGK
+161 WTLSFSDIIQFDEGK

-193 ECLADGGTL
+193 ECLVDGGTL

-208 FCEGDPDL
+208 FCESDPDL
-216 NLDIELEFENEPP
+216 NLDIDPEFDNEPP

-236 YLIIEAGEVIGISQE
+236 YLIIEEGEVIGISQE

-322 TICLGEVLILDGTE
+322 TICLGEVLILEGTE
-336 YSETGEYVVSFSQAF
+336 YSETGEYVVSFSQDF

-364 NQATIMADSDAISCL
+364 NLATIMADSDAISCL

-402 VDDELDPIISGDS
+402 VDDELDPIISGDA

-463 TVMIDM
+463 AVMIDM

-478 SWTGSVTSSDE
+478 SWTGAVTSSDE

-511 NDSIFIL
+511 NDSIFI
-518 DDFDVPDPILLGDTI
+518 
-533 TCALDTA
+533 
-540 IIFAVLPDS
+540 
-549 ISYDF
+549 
-554 TWEGP
+554 
-559 NIVGSSILE
+559 
-568 DTILV
+568 
-573 VQDTTYILSLANL
+573 
-586 NNGCI
+586 
-591 EEFVYTVLIDTNRT
+591 
-605 NFSIQSTI
+605 
-613 IDCDTP
+613 
-619 TSEVTVSPASD
+619 
-630 TIDYQWEH
+630 
-638 LGLGFIGIGD
+638 
-648 TISVDQ
+648 
-654 DGIYYLIAS
+654 
-663 TTNGCVDTISHTVVL
+663 
-678 DTISPVIDVDDVT
+678 
-691 ISCLVDSIQLVS
+691 
-703 NTLESSLTYLW
+703 
-714 SGPGDFES
+714 
-722 TEVSPFVSNPGIYL
+722 
-736 LEAANNSGCLTNVTI
+736 
-751 DVMAAEG
+751 
-758 IPDLTFTVSD
+758 
-768 ILDCNLDMVTITPSD
+768 
-783 TLNLNFEWGPPS
+783 
-795 VSDNNGHIVNVGISD
+795 SDN
-810 IYPVIV
+810 
-816 TDTLTGCNLLYEVYV
+816 
-831 PGDFDLPIPTI
+831 FDLPIPTI

-856 KTTFTEEIDSL
+856 TTTFTVEIDSL

-933 SFFSESV
+933 SLFSESV

-1001 INCTESTTTILVDYQ
+1001 INCSDTTTTILVDYQ
-1016 EDGLAFDWSGN
+1016 EDGLTFDWSGN
-1027 SIISPLGID
+1027 SIISPFGID
-1036 SIVVDTEGTYGVVIT
+1036 SIVVDAEGTYGVVIT

-1059 LDIDILTFFDL
+1059 LDTEILTFVDF
-1070 PVVTSSVDTINCT
+1070 PVVTSLVDSINCT

-1095 NTALITWDGPII
+1095 NTVLITWDGPTII
-1107 IDQDVKEFITEEA
+1107 NQDITEFNTEVA

-1132 CKSLHTIT
+1132 CISLHTIT
-1140 VVADTIYPQVDIMSN
+1140 VVADTLYPQVDIMSN

-1203 VITAP
+1203 VIIAP

-1268 MDPIAIAPGIYTVI
+1268 MDPIAIAPGIYTVT

-1325 TDADEISYNWVA
+1325 TDDDEISYNWVA

-1343 KQNPETNIPGEY
+1343 RQNPETNIPGEY

-1397 TLVALDVEDDISA
+1397 TLVALDVEDDFSA
-1410 IWTDYNFFPLA
+1410 IWTDYNFLPLA

-1449 SVVADFEQLDVEILL
+1449 SVVADFEQIDVEILL

-1497 DGNIESGEESFS
+1497 DGNIESDEESFA

-1551 NDPNCFGAK
+1551 NDPNCLGAK

-1577 YIVNNQVAQ
+1577 YIVDNKVAQ

-1597 SYDIQVIDSLGCTIA
+1597 SYDIQVIDSLGCTIV

-1662 DYSCDDCFDPFVNP
+1662 DYSCDDCFEPFVSP

>member
-27 TLGTSII
+27 TLGTFIL

-150 EDFNTGLVNGI
+150 EDFNTGSVNGI
-161 WTLSFSDVIQFDEGK
+161 WTLSFSDIIQFDEGK

-193 ECLADGGTL
+193 ECLVDGGTL

-208 FCEGDPDL
+208 FCESDPDL
-216 NLDIELEFENEPP
+216 NLDIDPEFDNEPP

-236 YLIIEAGEVIGISQE
+236 YLIIEEGEVIGISQE

-322 TICLGEVLILDGTE
+322 TICLGEVLILEGTE
-336 YSETGEYVVSFSQAF
+336 YSETGEYVVSFSQDF

-364 NQATIMADSDAISCL
+364 NLATIMADSDAISCL

-402 VDDELDPIISGDS
+402 VDDELDPIISGDA

-463 TVMIDM
+463 AVMIDM

-478 SWTGSVTSSDE
+478 SWTGAVTSSDE

-518 DDFDVPDPILLGDTI
+518 D
-533 TCALDTA
+533 
-540 IIFAVLPDS
+540 
-549 ISYDF
+549 
-554 TWEGP
+554 
-559 NIVGSSILE
+559 N
-568 DTILV
+568 
-573 VQDTTYILSLANL
+573 
-586 NNGCI
+586 
-591 EEFVYTVLIDTNRT
+591 
-605 NFSIQSTI
+605 
-613 IDCDTP
+613 
-619 TSEVTVSPASD
+619 
-630 TIDYQWEH
+630 
-638 LGLGFIGIGD
+638 
-648 TISVDQ
+648 
-654 DGIYYLIAS
+654 
-663 TTNGCVDTISHTVVL
+663 
-678 DTISPVIDVDDVT
+678 
-691 ISCLVDSIQLVS
+691 
-703 NTLESSLTYLW
+703 
-714 SGPGDFES
+714 
-722 TEVSPFVSNPGIYL
+722 
-736 LEAANNSGCLTNVTI
+736 
-751 DVMAAEG
+751 
-758 IPDLTFTVSD
+758 
-768 ILDCNLDMVTITPSD
+768 
-783 TLNLNFEWGPPS
+783 
-795 VSDNNGHIVNVGISD
+795 
-810 IYPVIV
+810 
-816 TDTLTGCNLLYEVYV
+816 
-831 PGDFDLPIPTI
+831 FDLPIPTI

-856 KTTFTEEIDSL
+856 TTTFTVEIDSL

-933 SFFSESV
+933 SLFSESV

-1001 INCTESTTTILVDYQ
+1001 INCSDTTTTILVDYQ
-1016 EDGLAFDWSGN
+1016 EDGLTFDWSGN
-1027 SIISPLGID
+1027 SIISPFGID
-1036 SIVVDTEGTYGVVIT
+1036 SIVVDAEGTYGVVIT

-1059 LDIDILTFFDL
+1059 LDTEILTFVDF
-1070 PVVTSSVDTINCT
+1070 PVVTSLVDSINCT

-1095 NTALITWDGPII
+1095 NTVLITWDGPTII
-1107 IDQDVKEFITEEA
+1107 NQDITEFNTEVA

-1132 CKSLHTIT
+1132 CISLHTIT
-1140 VVADTIYPQVDIMSN
+1140 VVADTLYPQVDIMSN

-1203 VITAP
+1203 VIIAP

-1268 MDPIAIAPGIYTVI
+1268 MDPIAIAPGIYTVT
-1282 VTNDLGCSTSAEV
+1282 VTNDLGCSSSAEV

-1325 TDADEISYNWVA
+1325 TDDDEISYNWVA

-1343 KQNPETNIPGEY
+1343 RQNPETNIPGEY

-1397 TLVALDVEDDISA
+1397 TLVALDVEDDFSA
-1410 IWTDYNFFPLA
+1410 IWTDYNFLPLA

-1449 SVVADFEQLDVEILL
+1449 SVVADFEQIDVEILL

-1497 DGNIESGEESFS
+1497 DGNIESDEESFA

-1551 NDPNCFGAK
+1551 NDPNCLGAK

-1577 YIVNNQVAQ
+1577 YIVDNKVAQ

-1597 SYDIQVIDSLGCTIA
+1597 SYDIQVIDSLGCTIV

-1623 IATAETDTMIIVGDT
+1623 IATAEADTMIIVGDT

-1662 DYSCDDCFDPFVNP
+1662 DYSCDDCFEPFVSP

>member
-27 TLGTSII
+27 TLGTFIL

-150 EDFNTGLVNGI
+150 EDFNTGSVNGI
-161 WTLSFSDVIQFDEGK
+161 WTLSFSDIIQFDEGK

-193 ECLADGGTL
+193 ECLVDGGTL

-208 FCEGDPDL
+208 FCESDPDL
-216 NLDIELEFENEPP
+216 NLDIDPEFDNEPP

-236 YLIIEAGEVIGISQE
+236 YLIIEEGEVIGISQE

-322 TICLGEVLILDGTE
+322 TICLGEVLILEGTE
-336 YSETGEYVVSFSQAF
+336 YSETGEYVVSFSQDF

-364 NQATIMADSDAISCL
+364 NLATIMADSDAISCL

-402 VDDELDPIISGDS
+402 VDDELDPIISGDA

-463 TVMIDM
+463 AVMIDM

-478 SWTGSVTSSDE
+478 SWTGAVTSSDE

-518 DDFDVPDPILLGDTI
+518 D
-533 TCALDTA
+533 
-540 IIFAVLPDS
+540 
-549 ISYDF
+549 
-554 TWEGP
+554 
-559 NIVGSSILE
+559 N
-568 DTILV
+568 
-573 VQDTTYILSLANL
+573 
-586 NNGCI
+586 
-591 EEFVYTVLIDTNRT
+591 
-605 NFSIQSTI
+605 
-613 IDCDTP
+613 
-619 TSEVTVSPASD
+619 
-630 TIDYQWEH
+630 
-638 LGLGFIGIGD
+638 
-648 TISVDQ
+648 
-654 DGIYYLIAS
+654 
-663 TTNGCVDTISHTVVL
+663 
-678 DTISPVIDVDDVT
+678 
-691 ISCLVDSIQLVS
+691 
-703 NTLESSLTYLW
+703 
-714 SGPGDFES
+714 
-722 TEVSPFVSNPGIYL
+722 
-736 LEAANNSGCLTNVTI
+736 
-751 DVMAAEG
+751 
-758 IPDLTFTVSD
+758 
-768 ILDCNLDMVTITPSD
+768 
-783 TLNLNFEWGPPS
+783 
-795 VSDNNGHIVNVGISD
+795 
-810 IYPVIV
+810 
-816 TDTLTGCNLLYEVYV
+816 
-831 PGDFDLPIPTI
+831 FDLPIPTI

-856 KTTFTEEIDSL
+856 TTTFTVEIDSL

-933 SFFSESV
+933 SLFSESV

-1001 INCTESTTTILVDYQ
+1001 INCSDTTTTILVDYQ
-1016 EDGLAFDWSGN
+1016 EDGLTFDWSGN
-1027 SIISPLGID
+1027 SIISPFGID
-1036 SIVVDTEGTYGVVIT
+1036 SIVVDAEGTYGVVIT

-1059 LDIDILTFFDL
+1059 LDTEILTFVDF
-1070 PVVTSSVDTINCT
+1070 PVVTSLVDSINCT

-1095 NTALITWDGPII
+1095 NTVLITWDGPTII
-1107 IDQDVKEFITEEA
+1107 NQDITEFNTEVA

-1132 CKSLHTIT
+1132 CISLHTIT
-1140 VVADTIYPQVDIMSN
+1140 VVADTLYPQVDIMSN

-1268 MDPIAIAPGIYTVI
+1268 MDPIAIAPGIYTVT
-1282 VTNDLGCSTSAEV
+1282 VTNDLGCSSSAEV

-1325 TDADEISYNWVA
+1325 TDDDEISYNWVA

-1343 KQNPETNIPGEY
+1343 RQNPETNIPGEY

-1397 TLVALDVEDDISA
+1397 TLVALDVEDDFSA
-1410 IWTDYNFFPLA
+1410 IWTDYNFLPLA

-1449 SVVADFEQLDVEILL
+1449 SVVADFEQIDVEILL

-1497 DGNIESGEESFS
+1497 DGNIESGEESFA

-1551 NDPNCFGAK
+1551 NDPNCLGAK

-1577 YIVNNQVAQ
+1577 YIVDNKVAQ

-1597 SYDIQVIDSLGCTIA
+1597 SYDIQVIDSLGCTIV

-1623 IATAETDTMIIVGDT
+1623 IATAEADTMIIVGDT

-1662 DYSCDDCFDPFVNP
+1662 DYSCDDCFEPFVSP

-1746 RIFLSENTFPGDSSE
+1746 RIFLSENTFPGDSSA

>member
-27 TLGTSII
+27 TLGTFIL

-150 EDFNTGLVNGI
+150 EDFNTGSVNGI
-161 WTLSFSDVIQFDEGK
+161 WTLSFSDIIQFDEGK

-193 ECLADGGTL
+193 ECLVDGGTL

-208 FCEGDPDL
+208 FCESDPDL
-216 NLDIELEFENEPP
+216 NLDIDPEFDNEPP

-322 TICLGEVLILDGTE
+322 TICLGEVLILEGTE
-336 YSETGEYVVSFSQAF
+336 YSETGEYVVSFSQDF

-364 NQATIMADSDAISCL
+364 NLATIMADSDAISCL

-402 VDDELDPIISGDS
+402 VDDELDPIISGDA

-463 TVMIDM
+463 VVMIDM

-478 SWTGSVTSSDE
+478 SWTGAVTSSDE

-518 DDFDVPDPILLGDTI
+518 D
-533 TCALDTA
+533 
-540 IIFAVLPDS
+540 
-549 ISYDF
+549 
-554 TWEGP
+554 
-559 NIVGSSILE
+559 N
-568 DTILV
+568 
-573 VQDTTYILSLANL
+573 
-586 NNGCI
+586 
-591 EEFVYTVLIDTNRT
+591 
-605 NFSIQSTI
+605 
-613 IDCDTP
+613 
-619 TSEVTVSPASD
+619 
-630 TIDYQWEH
+630 
-638 LGLGFIGIGD
+638 
-648 TISVDQ
+648 
-654 DGIYYLIAS
+654 
-663 TTNGCVDTISHTVVL
+663 
-678 DTISPVIDVDDVT
+678 
-691 ISCLVDSIQLVS
+691 
-703 NTLESSLTYLW
+703 
-714 SGPGDFES
+714 
-722 TEVSPFVSNPGIYL
+722 
-736 LEAANNSGCLTNVTI
+736 
-751 DVMAAEG
+751 
-758 IPDLTFTVSD
+758 
-768 ILDCNLDMVTITPSD
+768 
-783 TLNLNFEWGPPS
+783 
-795 VSDNNGHIVNVGISD
+795 
-810 IYPVIV
+810 
-816 TDTLTGCNLLYEVYV
+816 
-831 PGDFDLPIPTI
+831 FDLPIPTI

-856 KTTFTEEIDSL
+856 TSTFTVEIDSL

-933 SFFSESV
+933 SLFSESV

-1001 INCTESTTTILVDYQ
+1001 INCSDTTTTILVDYQ
-1016 EDGLAFDWSGN
+1016 EDGLTFDWSGN
-1027 SIISPLGID
+1027 SIISPFGID
-1036 SIVVDTEGTYGVVIT
+1036 SIVVDAEGTYGVVIT

-1059 LDIDILTFFDL
+1059 LDTEILTFVDF
-1070 PVVTSSVDTINCT
+1070 PVVTSLVDSINCT

-1095 NTALITWDGPII
+1095 NTVLITWDGPTII
-1107 IDQDVKEFITEEA
+1107 NQDITEFNTEVA

-1132 CKSLHTIT
+1132 CISLHTIT
-1140 VVADTIYPQVDIMSN
+1140 VVADTLYPQVDIMSN

-1190 ESLEVGFPGLYDL
+1190 ESLEVDIPGLYDL

-1268 MDPIAIAPGIYTVI
+1268 MDPIAIAPGIYTVT
-1282 VTNDLGCSTSAEV
+1282 VTNDLGCSSSAEV

-1325 TDADEISYNWVA
+1325 TDDDEITYNWVA

-1397 TLVALDVEDDISA
+1397 TLVALDVEDDFSA
-1410 IWTDYNFFPLA
+1410 IWTDYNFLPLA

-1449 SVVADFEQLDVEILL
+1449 SVVADFEQIDVEILL

-1497 DGNIESGEESFS
+1497 DGNIESGEESFA

-1551 NDPNCFGAK
+1551 NDPNCLGAK

-1577 YIVNNQVAQ
+1577 YIVDNKVAQ

-1597 SYDIQVIDSLGCTIA
+1597 SYDIQVIDSLGCTIV

-1623 IATAETDTMIIVGDT
+1623 IATAEADTMIIVGDT

-1662 DYSCDDCFDPFVNP
+1662 DYSCDDCFEPFVSP

>member
-27 TLGTSII
+27 TLGSSII

-150 EDFNTGLVNGI
+150 EDFNTGSVNGI
-161 WTLSFSDVIQFDEGK
+161 WTLSFSDIIQFDEGK

-193 ECLADGGTL
+193 ECLVDGGTL

-208 FCEGDPDL
+208 FCESDPDL
-216 NLDIELEFENEPP
+216 NLDIEPEFDNEPP
-229 IELYSYN
+229 TELYSYN

-276 ILDDVAGT
+276 ILDNVAST

-322 TICLGEVLILDGTE
+322 TICLGEVLILEGTE
-336 YSETGEYVVSFSQAF
+336 YSETGEYVVSFSQDF

-364 NQATIMADSDAISCL
+364 NLATIMADSDAISCL

-402 VDDELDPIISGDS
+402 VDDELDPIISGDA

-463 TVMIDM
+463 AVMIDM
-469 TSSLFLETI
+469 TSSLFLESI
-478 SWTGSVTSSDE
+478 SWTGAVTSSDE
-489 DIEVT
+489 DIEVI

-511 NDSIFIL
+511 NDSIFI
-518 DDFDVPDPILLGDTI
+518 
-533 TCALDTA
+533 
-540 IIFAVLPDS
+540 
-549 ISYDF
+549 
-554 TWEGP
+554 
-559 NIVGSSILE
+559 
-568 DTILV
+568 
-573 VQDTTYILSLANL
+573 
-586 NNGCI
+586 
-591 EEFVYTVLIDTNRT
+591 
-605 NFSIQSTI
+605 
-613 IDCDTP
+613 
-619 TSEVTVSPASD
+619 
-630 TIDYQWEH
+630 
-638 LGLGFIGIGD
+638 
-648 TISVDQ
+648 
-654 DGIYYLIAS
+654 
-663 TTNGCVDTISHTVVL
+663 
-678 DTISPVIDVDDVT
+678 
-691 ISCLVDSIQLVS
+691 
-703 NTLESSLTYLW
+703 
-714 SGPGDFES
+714 
-722 TEVSPFVSNPGIYL
+722 
-736 LEAANNSGCLTNVTI
+736 
-751 DVMAAEG
+751 
-758 IPDLTFTVSD
+758 
-768 ILDCNLDMVTITPSD
+768 
-783 TLNLNFEWGPPS
+783 
-795 VSDNNGHIVNVGISD
+795 SDN
-810 IYPVIV
+810 
-816 TDTLTGCNLLYEVYV
+816 
-831 PGDFDLPIPTI
+831 FDLPIPTI

-856 KTTFTEEIDSL
+856 TSTFTVEIDSL

-933 SFFSESV
+933 SLFSESV

-1001 INCTESTTTILVDYQ
+1001 INCSDTTTTILVDYQ
-1016 EDGLAFDWSGN
+1016 EDGLTFDWSGN
-1027 SIISPLGID
+1027 SIISPFGID
-1036 SIVVDTEGTYGVVIT
+1036 SIVVDAEGTYGVVIT

-1059 LDIDILTFFDL
+1059 LDTEILTFVDF
-1070 PVVTSSVDTINCT
+1070 PVVTSLVDSINCT

-1095 NTALITWDGPII
+1095 NTVLITWDGPTII
-1107 IDQDVKEFITEEA
+1107 NQDITEFNTEVA

-1132 CKSLHTIT
+1132 CISLHTIT
-1140 VVADTIYPQVDIMSN
+1140 VVADTLYPQVDIMSN

-1203 VITAP
+1203 VIIAP

-1268 MDPIAIAPGIYTVI
+1268 MDPIAIAPGIYTVT
-1282 VTNDLGCSTSAEV
+1282 VTNDLGCSSSAEV

-1325 TDADEISYNWVA
+1325 TDDDEITYNWVA

-1378 IPPIFDIES
+1378 IPPIFDIEF
-1387 DNLNCYQPQT
+1387 DDLNCYQPQT
-1397 TLVALDVEDDISA
+1397 TLVALDVEDDFSA
-1410 IWTDYNFFPLA
+1410 IWTDYNFLPLA

-1449 SVVADFEQLDVEILL
+1449 SVVADFEQIDVEILL

-1497 DGNIESGEESFS
+1497 DGNIESDEESFA

-1551 NDPNCFGAK
+1551 NDPNCLGAK

-1577 YIVNNQVAQ
+1577 YIVDNKVAQ

-1597 SYDIQVIDSLGCTIA
+1597 SYDIQVIDSLGCTIV

-1662 DYSCDDCFDPFVNP
+1662 DYSCDDCFEPFVSP

>member
-1 MNIRQS
+1 MYFESFTILYIFEPTMNIRQS

-27 TLGTSII
+27 TLGTFIL

-150 EDFNTGLVNGI
+150 EDFNLGSVNGI
-161 WTLSFSDVIQFDEGK
+161 WTLTFSDVIQFDEGK

-193 ECLADGGTL
+193 ECLADGGTF
-202 ISVDSD
+202 ISVDLD
-208 FCEGDPDL
+208 FCESDPDL
-216 NLDIELEFENEPP
+216 NLDIEPEFDNESP

-264 CGISSLTGQTDD
+264 CGISSLEDQTDD

-402 VDDELDPIISGDS
+402 VDDELDPIISGDA

-443 NETSIPSFAFNTD
+443 NDSSIPSFAFNTD

-463 TVMIDM
+463 AVMIDM
-469 TSSLFLETI
+469 TSSLFLESI
-478 SWTGSVTSSDE
+478 FWTGAVTSSDE
-489 DIEVT
+489 DIEVI

-511 NDSIFIL
+511 NDSIFI
-518 DDFDVPDPILLGDTI
+518 
-533 TCALDTA
+533 
-540 IIFAVLPDS
+540 
-549 ISYDF
+549 
-554 TWEGP
+554 
-559 NIVGSSILE
+559 
-568 DTILV
+568 
-573 VQDTTYILSLANL
+573 
-586 NNGCI
+586 
-591 EEFVYTVLIDTNRT
+591 
-605 NFSIQSTI
+605 
-613 IDCDTP
+613 
-619 TSEVTVSPASD
+619 SD
-630 TIDYQWEH
+630 
-638 LGLGFIGIGD
+638 
-648 TISVDQ
+648 
-654 DGIYYLIAS
+654 
-663 TTNGCVDTISHTVVL
+663 
-678 DTISPVIDVDDVT
+678 
-691 ISCLVDSIQLVS
+691 
-703 NTLESSLTYLW
+703 
-714 SGPGDFES
+714 
-722 TEVSPFVSNPGIYL
+722 
-736 LEAANNSGCLTNVTI
+736 
-751 DVMAAEG
+751 
-758 IPDLTFTVSD
+758 
-768 ILDCNLDMVTITPSD
+768 
-783 TLNLNFEWGPPS
+783 
-795 VSDNNGHIVNVGISD
+795 
-810 IYPVIV
+810 
-816 TDTLTGCNLLYEVYV
+816 
-831 PGDFDLPIPTI
+831 DFDLPIPTI
-842 DVPNINC
+842 DVPIINC
-849 AHPAVTL
+849 AHPTVTL
-856 KTTFTEEIDSL
+856 TTTFTEEIDSL

-881 PVISQGGDYY
+881 PVISQSGDYY
-891 ITIFGVNGCIFTDTI
+891 ITIIGVNGCIFTDTI

-922 LLDCLNPSVDI
+922 LLDCLNPLVDI

-961 TEPNIYIAI
+961 TEPNIYIAL
-970 AKSENGCIDSLVME
+970 AKSESGCIDSLVME

-996 WTNGQ
+996 LTNGQ
-1001 INCTESTTTILVDYQ
+1001 INCTESTTTIIVDHQ
-1016 EDGLAFDWSGN
+1016 EDGLTFDWSGN

-1036 SIVVDTEGTYGVVIT
+1036 SIVVDTEGAYGVVIT

-1059 LDIDILTFFDL
+1059 LDIDIFTFFDL

-1107 IDQDVKEFITEEA
+1107 IDQDVKEFNTEEA

-1132 CKSLHTIT
+1132 CISLHTIT
-1140 VVADTIYPQVDIMSN
+1140 VVADTLYPQVDIISN
-1155 GVLDCD
+1155 GILDCD
-1161 TELVTLTGSSDLDG
+1161 TELVTLTGSSDLEG

-1190 ESLEVGFPGLYDL
+1190 ESLEVGIPGLYDL

-1248 TTTNIISYDWDGPL
+1248 TTTNIISYEWNGPL
-1262 GFGSGL
+1262 GFVSEL
-1268 MDPIAIAPGIYTVI
+1268 IDPIAIAPGIYTVT
-1282 VTNDLGCSTSAEV
+1282 VTNDLGCSTTAEV

-1302 GPEIMVRDTFV
+1302 GPEIMVRDTFI

-1325 TDADEISYNWVA
+1325 TDDDEISYNWFA

-1355 IVYAISDRNECVT
+1355 IVYAISDRNECIT
-1368 KDTVNVTYID
+1368 IDTVNVTYID
-1378 IPPIFDIES
+1378 IPPIFDIDS

-1397 TLVALDVEDDISA
+1397 TLVALDVEDDFSA
-1410 IWTDYNFFPLA
+1410 IWTDYNFLPLA

-1449 SVVADFEQLDVEILL
+1449 SVVADFEQLDLGILL

-1497 DGNIESGEESFS
+1497 DGNIESGEESFA

-1551 NDPNCFGAK
+1551 NDPNCLGAK

-1597 SYDIQVIDSLGCTIA
+1597 SYDIQVIDSLGCTIV

-1623 IATAETDTMIIVGDT
+1623 MATAETDTMIIVGDT
-1638 INLRSVYNI
+1638 INLSSVYNI
-1647 PDEEVAA
+1647 PDEEVAG

-1662 DYSCDDCFDPFVNP
+1662 DYSCDDCFEPFVSP
-1676 LRNTYYTLYA
+1676 LKNTYYSLYA

-1706 KIEVANLFAPGS
+1706 KIEVANVFAPGS

-1746 RIFLSENTFPGDSSE
+1746 RIFLSENTFPGDLSA
-1761 AWDGTYKGHY
+1761 AWDGTYKGNY

>member
-27 TLGTSII
+27 TLGTFIL

-150 EDFNTGLVNGI
+150 EDFNTGSVNGI
-161 WTLSFSDVIQFDEGK
+161 WTLSFSDIIQFDEGK

-193 ECLADGGTL
+193 ECLVDGGTL

-208 FCEGDPDL
+208 FCESDPDL
-216 NLDIELEFENEPP
+216 NLDIDPEFDNEPP

-322 TICLGEVLILDGTE
+322 TICLGEVLILEGTE
-336 YSETGEYVVSFSQAF
+336 YSETGEYVVSFSQDF

-364 NQATIMADSDAISCL
+364 NLATIMADSDAISCL

-402 VDDELDPIISGDS
+402 VDDELDPIISGDA

-463 TVMIDM
+463 AVMIDM

-478 SWTGSVTSSDE
+478 SWTGAVTSSDE

-518 DDFDVPDPILLGDTI
+518 D
-533 TCALDTA
+533 
-540 IIFAVLPDS
+540 
-549 ISYDF
+549 
-554 TWEGP
+554 
-559 NIVGSSILE
+559 N
-568 DTILV
+568 
-573 VQDTTYILSLANL
+573 
-586 NNGCI
+586 
-591 EEFVYTVLIDTNRT
+591 
-605 NFSIQSTI
+605 
-613 IDCDTP
+613 
-619 TSEVTVSPASD
+619 
-630 TIDYQWEH
+630 
-638 LGLGFIGIGD
+638 
-648 TISVDQ
+648 
-654 DGIYYLIAS
+654 
-663 TTNGCVDTISHTVVL
+663 
-678 DTISPVIDVDDVT
+678 
-691 ISCLVDSIQLVS
+691 
-703 NTLESSLTYLW
+703 
-714 SGPGDFES
+714 
-722 TEVSPFVSNPGIYL
+722 
-736 LEAANNSGCLTNVTI
+736 
-751 DVMAAEG
+751 
-758 IPDLTFTVSD
+758 
-768 ILDCNLDMVTITPSD
+768 
-783 TLNLNFEWGPPS
+783 
-795 VSDNNGHIVNVGISD
+795 
-810 IYPVIV
+810 
-816 TDTLTGCNLLYEVYV
+816 
-831 PGDFDLPIPTI
+831 FDLPIPTI

-856 KTTFTEEIDSL
+856 TTTFTVEIDSL

-933 SFFSESV
+933 SLFSESV

-1001 INCTESTTTILVDYQ
+1001 INCSDTTTTILVDYQ
-1016 EDGLAFDWSGN
+1016 EDGLTFDWSGN
-1027 SIISPLGID
+1027 SIISPFGID
-1036 SIVVDTEGTYGVVIT
+1036 SIVVDAEGTYGVVIT

-1059 LDIDILTFFDL
+1059 LDTEILTFVDF
-1070 PVVTSSVDTINCT
+1070 PVVTSLVDSINCT

-1095 NTALITWDGPII
+1095 NTVLITWDGPTII
-1107 IDQDVKEFITEEA
+1107 NQDITEFNTEVA

-1132 CKSLHTIT
+1132 CISLHTIT
-1140 VVADTIYPQVDIMSN
+1140 VVADTLYPQVDIMSN

-1203 VITAP
+1203 VIIAP

-1268 MDPIAIAPGIYTVI
+1268 MDPIAIAPGIYTVT
-1282 VTNDLGCSTSAEV
+1282 VTNDLGCSSSAEV

-1325 TDADEISYNWVA
+1325 TDDDEISYNWVA

-1343 KQNPETNIPGEY
+1343 RQNPETNIPGEY

-1378 IPPIFDIES
+1378 ISPIFDIES

-1397 TLVALDVEDDISA
+1397 TLVALDVEDDFSA
-1410 IWTDYNFFPLA
+1410 IWTDYNFLPLA

-1449 SVVADFEQLDVEILL
+1449 SVVADFEQIDVEILL

-1497 DGNIESGEESFS
+1497 DGNIESGEESFA

-1551 NDPNCFGAK
+1551 NDPNCLGAK

-1577 YIVNNQVAQ
+1577 YIVDNKVAQ

-1597 SYDIQVIDSLGCTIA
+1597 SYDIQVIDSLGCTIV

-1623 IATAETDTMIIVGDT
+1623 IATAEADTMIIVGDT

-1662 DYSCDDCFDPFVNP
+1662 DYSCDDCFEPFVSP

>member
-27 TLGTSII
+27 TLGTFIL

-150 EDFNTGLVNGI
+150 EDFNTGSVNGI
-161 WTLSFSDVIQFDEGK
+161 WTLSFSDIIQFDEGK

-193 ECLADGGTL
+193 ECLVDGGTL

-208 FCEGDPDL
+208 FCESDPDL
-216 NLDIELEFENEPP
+216 NLDIDPEFDNEPP

-236 YLIIEAGEVIGISQE
+236 YLIIEEGEVIGISQE

-322 TICLGEVLILDGTE
+322 TICLGEVLILEGTE
-336 YSETGEYVVSFSQAF
+336 YSETGEYVVSFSQDF

-364 NQATIMADSDAISCL
+364 NLATIMADSDAISCL

-402 VDDELDPIISGDS
+402 VDDELDPIISGDA

-463 TVMIDM
+463 AVMIDM

-478 SWTGSVTSSDE
+478 SWTGAVTSSDE

-518 DDFDVPDPILLGDTI
+518 D
-533 TCALDTA
+533 
-540 IIFAVLPDS
+540 
-549 ISYDF
+549 
-554 TWEGP
+554 
-559 NIVGSSILE
+559 N
-568 DTILV
+568 
-573 VQDTTYILSLANL
+573 
-586 NNGCI
+586 
-591 EEFVYTVLIDTNRT
+591 
-605 NFSIQSTI
+605 
-613 IDCDTP
+613 
-619 TSEVTVSPASD
+619 
-630 TIDYQWEH
+630 
-638 LGLGFIGIGD
+638 
-648 TISVDQ
+648 
-654 DGIYYLIAS
+654 
-663 TTNGCVDTISHTVVL
+663 
-678 DTISPVIDVDDVT
+678 
-691 ISCLVDSIQLVS
+691 
-703 NTLESSLTYLW
+703 
-714 SGPGDFES
+714 
-722 TEVSPFVSNPGIYL
+722 
-736 LEAANNSGCLTNVTI
+736 
-751 DVMAAEG
+751 
-758 IPDLTFTVSD
+758 
-768 ILDCNLDMVTITPSD
+768 
-783 TLNLNFEWGPPS
+783 
-795 VSDNNGHIVNVGISD
+795 
-810 IYPVIV
+810 
-816 TDTLTGCNLLYEVYV
+816 
-831 PGDFDLPIPTI
+831 FDLPIPTI

-856 KTTFTEEIDSL
+856 TTTFTVEIDSL

-933 SFFSESV
+933 SLFSESV

-1001 INCTESTTTILVDYQ
+1001 INCSDTTTTILVDYQ
-1016 EDGLAFDWSGN
+1016 EDGLTFDWSGN
-1027 SIISPLGID
+1027 SIISPFGID
-1036 SIVVDTEGTYGVVIT
+1036 SIVVDAEGTYGVVIT

-1059 LDIDILTFFDL
+1059 LDTEILTFVDF
-1070 PVVTSSVDTINCT
+1070 PVVTSLVDSINCT

-1095 NTALITWDGPII
+1095 NTVLITWDGPTII
-1107 IDQDVKEFITEEA
+1107 NQDITEFNTEVA

-1132 CKSLHTIT
+1132 CISLHTIT
-1140 VVADTIYPQVDIMSN
+1140 VVADTLYPQVDIMSN

-1203 VITAP
+1203 VIIAP

-1268 MDPIAIAPGIYTVI
+1268 MDPIAIAPGIYTVT
-1282 VTNDLGCSTSAEV
+1282 VTNDLGCSSSAEV

-1325 TDADEISYNWVA
+1325 TDDDEISYNWVA

-1343 KQNPETNIPGEY
+1343 RQNPETNIPGEY

-1397 TLVALDVEDDISA
+1397 TLVALDVEDDFSA
-1410 IWTDYNFFPLA
+1410 IWTDYNFLPLA

-1449 SVVADFEQLDVEILL
+1449 SVVADFEQIDVEILL
-1464 IEPFQCENTDAILE
+1464 IEPFQCENTNAILE

-1497 DGNIESGEESFS
+1497 DGNIESGEESFA

-1551 NDPNCFGAK
+1551 NDPNCLGAK

-1577 YIVNNQVAQ
+1577 YIVDNKVAQ

-1597 SYDIQVIDSLGCTIA
+1597 SYDIQVIDSLGCTIV

-1623 IATAETDTMIIVGDT
+1623 IATAEADTMIIVGDT

-1662 DYSCDDCFDPFVNP
+1662 DYSCDDCFEPFVSP

>member
-27 TLGTSII
+27 TLGTFIL

-150 EDFNTGLVNGI
+150 EDFNTGSVNGI
-161 WTLSFSDVIQFDEGK
+161 WTLSFSDIIQFDEGK

-193 ECLADGGTL
+193 ECLVDGGTL

-208 FCEGDPDL
+208 FCESDPDL
-216 NLDIELEFENEPP
+216 NLDIDPEFDNEPP

-236 YLIIEAGEVIGISQE
+236 YLIIEEGEVIGISQE

-322 TICLGEVLILDGTE
+322 TICLGEVLILEGTE
-336 YSETGEYVVSFSQAF
+336 YSETGEYVVSFSQDF

-364 NQATIMADSDAISCL
+364 NLATIMADSDAISCL

-402 VDDELDPIISGDS
+402 VDDELDPIISGDA

-463 TVMIDM
+463 AVMIDM
-469 TSSLFLETI
+469 TSSLFLESI
-478 SWTGSVTSSDE
+478 SWTGAVTSSDE

-518 DDFDVPDPILLGDTI
+518 D
-533 TCALDTA
+533 
-540 IIFAVLPDS
+540 
-549 ISYDF
+549 
-554 TWEGP
+554 
-559 NIVGSSILE
+559 N
-568 DTILV
+568 
-573 VQDTTYILSLANL
+573 
-586 NNGCI
+586 
-591 EEFVYTVLIDTNRT
+591 
-605 NFSIQSTI
+605 
-613 IDCDTP
+613 
-619 TSEVTVSPASD
+619 
-630 TIDYQWEH
+630 
-638 LGLGFIGIGD
+638 
-648 TISVDQ
+648 
-654 DGIYYLIAS
+654 
-663 TTNGCVDTISHTVVL
+663 
-678 DTISPVIDVDDVT
+678 
-691 ISCLVDSIQLVS
+691 
-703 NTLESSLTYLW
+703 
-714 SGPGDFES
+714 
-722 TEVSPFVSNPGIYL
+722 
-736 LEAANNSGCLTNVTI
+736 
-751 DVMAAEG
+751 
-758 IPDLTFTVSD
+758 
-768 ILDCNLDMVTITPSD
+768 
-783 TLNLNFEWGPPS
+783 
-795 VSDNNGHIVNVGISD
+795 
-810 IYPVIV
+810 
-816 TDTLTGCNLLYEVYV
+816 
-831 PGDFDLPIPTI
+831 FDLPIPTI

-856 KTTFTEEIDSL
+856 TTTFTVEIDSL

-933 SFFSESV
+933 SLFSESV

-1001 INCTESTTTILVDYQ
+1001 INCSDTTTTILVDYQ
-1016 EDGLAFDWSGN
+1016 EDGLTFDWSGN
-1027 SIISPLGID
+1027 SIISPFGID
-1036 SIVVDTEGTYGVVIT
+1036 SIVVDAEGTYGVVIT

-1059 LDIDILTFFDL
+1059 LDTEILTFVDF
-1070 PVVTSSVDTINCT
+1070 PVVTSLVDSINCT

-1095 NTALITWDGPII
+1095 NTVLITWDGPTII
-1107 IDQDVKEFITEEA
+1107 NQDITEFNTEVA

-1132 CKSLHTIT
+1132 CISLHTIT
-1140 VVADTIYPQVDIMSN
+1140 VVADTLYPQVDIMSN

-1268 MDPIAIAPGIYTVI
+1268 MDPIAIAPGIYTVT
-1282 VTNDLGCSTSAEV
+1282 VTNDLGCSSSAEV

-1325 TDADEISYNWVA
+1325 TDDDEISYNWVA

-1343 KQNPETNIPGEY
+1343 RQNPETNIPGEY

-1397 TLVALDVEDDISA
+1397 TLVALDVEDDFSA
-1410 IWTDYNFFPLA
+1410 IWTDYNFLPLA

-1449 SVVADFEQLDVEILL
+1449 SVVADFEQIDVEILL

-1497 DGNIESGEESFS
+1497 DGNIESGEESFA

-1551 NDPNCFGAK
+1551 NDPNCLGAK

-1577 YIVNNQVAQ
+1577 YIVDNKVAQ

-1597 SYDIQVIDSLGCTIA
+1597 SYDIQVIDSLGCTIV

-1662 DYSCDDCFDPFVNP
+1662 DYSCDDCFEPFVSP

-1746 RIFLSENTFPGDSSE
+1746 RIFLSENTFPGDSSA

>member
-27 TLGTSII
+27 TLGTFIL

-150 EDFNTGLVNGI
+150 EDFNTGSVNGI
-161 WTLSFSDVIQFDEGK
+161 WTLSFSDIIQFDEGK

-193 ECLADGGTL
+193 ECLVDGGTL

-208 FCEGDPDL
+208 FCESDPDL
-216 NLDIELEFENEPP
+216 NLDIDPEFDNEPP

-236 YLIIEAGEVIGISQE
+236 YLIIEEGEVIGISQE

-322 TICLGEVLILDGTE
+322 TICLGEVLILEGTE
-336 YSETGEYVVSFSQAF
+336 YSETGEYVVSFSQDF

-364 NQATIMADSDAISCL
+364 NLATIMADSDAISCL

-402 VDDELDPIISGDS
+402 VDDELDPIISGDA

-463 TVMIDM
+463 AVMIDM

-478 SWTGSVTSSDE
+478 SWTGAVTSSDE

-518 DDFDVPDPILLGDTI
+518 D
-533 TCALDTA
+533 
-540 IIFAVLPDS
+540 
-549 ISYDF
+549 
-554 TWEGP
+554 
-559 NIVGSSILE
+559 N
-568 DTILV
+568 
-573 VQDTTYILSLANL
+573 
-586 NNGCI
+586 
-591 EEFVYTVLIDTNRT
+591 
-605 NFSIQSTI
+605 
-613 IDCDTP
+613 
-619 TSEVTVSPASD
+619 
-630 TIDYQWEH
+630 
-638 LGLGFIGIGD
+638 
-648 TISVDQ
+648 
-654 DGIYYLIAS
+654 
-663 TTNGCVDTISHTVVL
+663 
-678 DTISPVIDVDDVT
+678 
-691 ISCLVDSIQLVS
+691 
-703 NTLESSLTYLW
+703 
-714 SGPGDFES
+714 
-722 TEVSPFVSNPGIYL
+722 
-736 LEAANNSGCLTNVTI
+736 
-751 DVMAAEG
+751 
-758 IPDLTFTVSD
+758 
-768 ILDCNLDMVTITPSD
+768 
-783 TLNLNFEWGPPS
+783 
-795 VSDNNGHIVNVGISD
+795 
-810 IYPVIV
+810 
-816 TDTLTGCNLLYEVYV
+816 
-831 PGDFDLPIPTI
+831 FDLPIPTI

-856 KTTFTEEIDSL
+856 TTTFTVEIDSL

-933 SFFSESV
+933 SLFSESV

-1001 INCTESTTTILVDYQ
+1001 INCSDTTTTILVDYQ
-1016 EDGLAFDWSGN
+1016 EDGLTFDWSGN
-1027 SIISPLGID
+1027 SIISPFGID
-1036 SIVVDTEGTYGVVIT
+1036 SIVVDAEGTYGVVIT

-1059 LDIDILTFFDL
+1059 LDTEILTFVDF
-1070 PVVTSSVDTINCT
+1070 PVVTSLVDSINCT

-1095 NTALITWDGPII
+1095 NTVLITWDGPTII
-1107 IDQDVKEFITEEA
+1107 NQDITEFNTEVA

-1132 CKSLHTIT
+1132 CISLHTIT
-1140 VVADTIYPQVDIMSN
+1140 VVADTLYPQVDIMSN

-1203 VITAP
+1203 VIIAP

-1268 MDPIAIAPGIYTVI
+1268 MDPIAIAPGIYTVT
-1282 VTNDLGCSTSAEV
+1282 VTNDLGCSSSAEV

-1325 TDADEISYNWVA
+1325 TDDDEISYNWVA

-1343 KQNPETNIPGEY
+1343 RQNPETNIPGEY

-1397 TLVALDVEDDISA
+1397 TLVALDVEDDFSA
-1410 IWTDYNFFPLA
+1410 IWTDYNFLPLA

-1449 SVVADFEQLDVEILL
+1449 SVVADFEQIDVEILL

-1497 DGNIESGEESFS
+1497 DGNIESGEESFA

-1551 NDPNCFGAK
+1551 NDPNCLGAK

-1577 YIVNNQVAQ
+1577 YIVDNKVAQ

-1597 SYDIQVIDSLGCTIA
+1597 SYDIQVIDSLGCTIV

-1623 IATAETDTMIIVGDT
+1623 IATAEADTMIIVGDT

-1662 DYSCDDCFDPFVNP
+1662 DYSCDDCFEPFVSP

>member
-1 MNIRQS
+1 MYFESFTILYIFEPTMNIRQS

-27 TLGTSII
+27 TLGTFII

-81 PSGQSVVLIGPAT
+81 PSGQSIVLIGPAT

-150 EDFNTGLVNGI
+150 EDFNTGSVNGI

-208 FCEGDPDL
+208 FCESDPDL
-216 NLDIELEFENEPP
+216 NLDIEPEFDNEPP

-236 YLIIEAGEVIGISQE
+236 YLIIEAGEVIEISQE
-251 PDLSGYSFGSYQL
+251 PNLSGYSFGSYQL
-264 CGISSLTGQTDD
+264 CGISGLTGQTDD

-394 NTVLNWFK
+394 SAVLNWFK
-402 VDDELDPIISGDS
+402 VDDELDPIISGDA

-463 TVMIDM
+463 AVMIDM
-469 TSSLFLETI
+469 TSSLFLESI
-478 SWTGSVTSSDE
+478 SWTGAVTSSDE
-489 DIEVT
+489 DIEVI

-511 NDSIFIL
+511 NDSIFI
-518 DDFDVPDPILLGDTI
+518 
-533 TCALDTA
+533 
-540 IIFAVLPDS
+540 
-549 ISYDF
+549 
-554 TWEGP
+554 
-559 NIVGSSILE
+559 
-568 DTILV
+568 
-573 VQDTTYILSLANL
+573 
-586 NNGCI
+586 
-591 EEFVYTVLIDTNRT
+591 
-605 NFSIQSTI
+605 
-613 IDCDTP
+613 
-619 TSEVTVSPASD
+619 SD
-630 TIDYQWEH
+630 
-638 LGLGFIGIGD
+638 
-648 TISVDQ
+648 
-654 DGIYYLIAS
+654 
-663 TTNGCVDTISHTVVL
+663 
-678 DTISPVIDVDDVT
+678 
-691 ISCLVDSIQLVS
+691 
-703 NTLESSLTYLW
+703 
-714 SGPGDFES
+714 
-722 TEVSPFVSNPGIYL
+722 
-736 LEAANNSGCLTNVTI
+736 
-751 DVMAAEG
+751 
-758 IPDLTFTVSD
+758 
-768 ILDCNLDMVTITPSD
+768 
-783 TLNLNFEWGPPS
+783 
-795 VSDNNGHIVNVGISD
+795 
-810 IYPVIV
+810 
-816 TDTLTGCNLLYEVYV
+816 
-831 PGDFDLPIPTI
+831 DFDLPIPTI

-849 AHPAVTL
+849 AHPTVTL
-856 KTTFTEEIDSL
+856 TTTFTVEIDSL
-867 KWTTGFGFSSTEQS
+867 KWTTGFGFYSTEQS

-933 SFFSESV
+933 SLFSESV

-1001 INCTESTTTILVDYQ
+1001 INCSDTTTTILVDHQ
-1016 EDGLAFDWSGN
+1016 EDGLIFDWYGN
-1027 SIISPLGID
+1027 SIISPFGID
-1036 SIVVDTEGTYGVVIT
+1036 SIVVDTEGIYGVVIT
-1051 DSANCTTT
+1051 DSANCITT
-1059 LDIDILTFFDL
+1059 LDTEILTFVDF
-1070 PVVTSSVDTINCT
+1070 PVVTSSVDSINCT

-1095 NTALITWDGPII
+1095 NTVLITWDGPTSIN
-1107 IDQDVKEFITEEA
+1107 QDITEFNTEVA

-1132 CKSLHTIT
+1132 CISLHTIT
-1140 VVADTIYPQVDIMSN
+1140 VVADTLYPQVDIMSN

-1190 ESLEVGFPGLYDL
+1190 ESLEVGFPGLYNL

-1268 MDPIAIAPGIYTVI
+1268 MDPIAIAPGIYTVT

-1313 TCDLLAVKLPLD
+1313 TCDLLEVKLPLD
-1325 TDADEISYNWVA
+1325 TDDDEISYNWVA

-1397 TLVALDVEDDISA
+1397 TLVALDVEDDFSA
-1410 IWTDYNFFPLA
+1410 IWTDYNFLPLA

-1449 SVVADFEQLDVEILL
+1449 SVVADFEQLDLEILL
-1464 IEPFQCENTDAILE
+1464 IEPFQCENTNAILE

-1519 LNVTN
+1519 LNVIN

-1551 NDPNCFGAK
+1551 NDPNCLGAK

-1586 SDSIFTDLASG
+1586 SDSIFIDLASG
-1597 SYDIQVIDSLGCTIA
+1597 SYDIQVIDSLGCTIL
-1612 MSIDLFDGLDF
+1612 MSIDLYDGLDF
-1623 IATAETDTMIIVGDT
+1623 VATAETDTMIIVGDT
-1638 INLRSVYNI
+1638 INLSSVYNI
-1647 PDEEVAA
+1647 PDEEVAG

-1662 DYSCDDCFDPFVNP
+1662 DYSCDDCFEPFVSP

-1706 KIEVANLFAPGS
+1706 EIEVANVFAPGS

>member
-7 IVALIVFASSVMTLL
+7 IVALIVFASSVITLL

-27 TLGTSII
+27 TLGTFIL

-150 EDFNTGLVNGI
+150 EDFNTGSVNGI
-161 WTLSFSDVIQFDEGK
+161 WTLSFSDIIQFDEGK

-193 ECLADGGTL
+193 ECLVDGGTL

-208 FCEGDPDL
+208 FCESDPDL
-216 NLDIELEFENEPP
+216 NLDIDPEFDNEPP

-236 YLIIEAGEVIGISQE
+236 YLIIEEGEVIGISQE

-322 TICLGEVLILDGTE
+322 TICLGEVLILEGTE
-336 YSETGEYVVSFSQAF
+336 YSETGEYVVSFSQDF

-402 VDDELDPIISGDS
+402 VDDELDPIISGDA

-478 SWTGSVTSSDE
+478 SWTGAVTSSDE

-518 DDFDVPDPILLGDTI
+518 D
-533 TCALDTA
+533 
-540 IIFAVLPDS
+540 
-549 ISYDF
+549 
-554 TWEGP
+554 
-559 NIVGSSILE
+559 N
-568 DTILV
+568 
-573 VQDTTYILSLANL
+573 
-586 NNGCI
+586 
-591 EEFVYTVLIDTNRT
+591 
-605 NFSIQSTI
+605 
-613 IDCDTP
+613 
-619 TSEVTVSPASD
+619 
-630 TIDYQWEH
+630 
-638 LGLGFIGIGD
+638 
-648 TISVDQ
+648 
-654 DGIYYLIAS
+654 
-663 TTNGCVDTISHTVVL
+663 
-678 DTISPVIDVDDVT
+678 
-691 ISCLVDSIQLVS
+691 
-703 NTLESSLTYLW
+703 
-714 SGPGDFES
+714 
-722 TEVSPFVSNPGIYL
+722 
-736 LEAANNSGCLTNVTI
+736 
-751 DVMAAEG
+751 
-758 IPDLTFTVSD
+758 
-768 ILDCNLDMVTITPSD
+768 
-783 TLNLNFEWGPPS
+783 
-795 VSDNNGHIVNVGISD
+795 
-810 IYPVIV
+810 
-816 TDTLTGCNLLYEVYV
+816 
-831 PGDFDLPIPTI
+831 FDLPIPTI

-856 KTTFTEEIDSL
+856 TSTFTVEIDSL

-933 SFFSESV
+933 SLFSESV

-1001 INCTESTTTILVDYQ
+1001 INCSDTTTTILVDYQ
-1016 EDGLAFDWSGN
+1016 EDGLTFDWSGN
-1027 SIISPLGID
+1027 SIISPFGID
-1036 SIVVDTEGTYGVVIT
+1036 SIVVDAEGTYGVVIT

-1059 LDIDILTFFDL
+1059 LDTEILTFVDF
-1070 PVVTSSVDTINCT
+1070 PVVTSLVDSINCT

-1095 NTALITWDGPII
+1095 NTVLITWDGPTII
-1107 IDQDVKEFITEEA
+1107 NQDITEFNTEVA

-1132 CKSLHTIT
+1132 CISLHTIT
-1140 VVADTIYPQVDIMSN
+1140 VVADTLYPQVDIMSN

-1203 VITAP
+1203 VIIAP

-1268 MDPIAIAPGIYTVI
+1268 MDPIAIAPGIYTVT
-1282 VTNDLGCSTSAEV
+1282 VTNDLGCSSSAEV

-1325 TDADEISYNWVA
+1325 TDDDEISYNWVA

-1343 KQNPETNIPGEY
+1343 RQNPETNIPGEY

-1397 TLVALDVEDDISA
+1397 TLVALDVEDDFSA
-1410 IWTDYNFFPLA
+1410 IWTDYNFLPLA

-1497 DGNIESGEESFS
+1497 DGNIESGEESFA

-1551 NDPNCFGAK
+1551 NDPNCLGAK

-1577 YIVNNQVAQ
+1577 YIVDNKVAQ

-1597 SYDIQVIDSLGCTIA
+1597 SYDIQVIDSLGCTIV

-1662 DYSCDDCFDPFVNP
+1662 DYSCDDCFEPFVSP

>member
-27 TLGTSII
+27 TLGTFIL

-81 PSGQSVVLIGPAT
+81 TFGQSVVLIGPAT

-150 EDFNTGLVNGI
+150 EDFNTGSVNGI
-161 WTLSFSDVIQFDEGK
+161 WTLSFSDIIQFDEGK

-193 ECLADGGTL
+193 ECLVDGGTL

-208 FCEGDPDL
+208 FCESDPDL
-216 NLDIELEFENEPP
+216 NLDIDPEFDNEPP

-236 YLIIEAGEVIGISQE
+236 YLIIEEGEVIGISQE

-322 TICLGEVLILDGTE
+322 TICLGEVLILEGTE
-336 YSETGEYVVSFSQAF
+336 YSETGEYVVSFSQDF

-364 NQATIMADSDAISCL
+364 NLATIMADSDAISCL

-402 VDDELDPIISGDS
+402 VDDELDPIISGDA

-463 TVMIDM
+463 AVMIDM

-478 SWTGSVTSSDE
+478 SWTGAVTSSDE

-518 DDFDVPDPILLGDTI
+518 D
-533 TCALDTA
+533 
-540 IIFAVLPDS
+540 
-549 ISYDF
+549 
-554 TWEGP
+554 
-559 NIVGSSILE
+559 N
-568 DTILV
+568 
-573 VQDTTYILSLANL
+573 
-586 NNGCI
+586 
-591 EEFVYTVLIDTNRT
+591 
-605 NFSIQSTI
+605 
-613 IDCDTP
+613 
-619 TSEVTVSPASD
+619 
-630 TIDYQWEH
+630 
-638 LGLGFIGIGD
+638 
-648 TISVDQ
+648 
-654 DGIYYLIAS
+654 
-663 TTNGCVDTISHTVVL
+663 
-678 DTISPVIDVDDVT
+678 
-691 ISCLVDSIQLVS
+691 
-703 NTLESSLTYLW
+703 
-714 SGPGDFES
+714 
-722 TEVSPFVSNPGIYL
+722 
-736 LEAANNSGCLTNVTI
+736 
-751 DVMAAEG
+751 
-758 IPDLTFTVSD
+758 
-768 ILDCNLDMVTITPSD
+768 
-783 TLNLNFEWGPPS
+783 
-795 VSDNNGHIVNVGISD
+795 
-810 IYPVIV
+810 
-816 TDTLTGCNLLYEVYV
+816 
-831 PGDFDLPIPTI
+831 FDLPIPTI

-856 KTTFTEEIDSL
+856 TSTFTVEIDSL

-933 SFFSESV
+933 SLFSESV

-1001 INCTESTTTILVDYQ
+1001 INCSDTTTTILVDYQ
-1016 EDGLAFDWSGN
+1016 EDGLTFDWSGN
-1027 SIISPLGID
+1027 SIISPFGID
-1036 SIVVDTEGTYGVVIT
+1036 SIVVDAEGTYGVVIT

-1059 LDIDILTFFDL
+1059 LDTEILTFVDF
-1070 PVVTSSVDTINCT
+1070 PVVTSLVDSINCT

-1095 NTALITWDGPII
+1095 NTVLITWDGPTII
-1107 IDQDVKEFITEEA
+1107 NQDITEFNTEVA

-1132 CKSLHTIT
+1132 CISLHTIT
-1140 VVADTIYPQVDIMSN
+1140 VVADTLYPQVDIMSN

-1203 VITAP
+1203 VIIAP

-1268 MDPIAIAPGIYTVI
+1268 MDPIAIAPGIYTVT

-1325 TDADEISYNWVA
+1325 TDDDEITYNWVA

-1397 TLVALDVEDDISA
+1397 TLVALDVEDDFSA
-1410 IWTDYNFFPLA
+1410 IWTDYNFLPLA

-1449 SVVADFEQLDVEILL
+1449 SVVADFEQIDVEILL

-1497 DGNIESGEESFS
+1497 DGNIESDEESFA

-1551 NDPNCFGAK
+1551 NDPNCLGAK

-1577 YIVNNQVAQ
+1577 YIVDNKVAQ

-1597 SYDIQVIDSLGCTIA
+1597 SYDIQVIDSLGCTIV

-1662 DYSCDDCFDPFVNP
+1662 DYSCDDCFEPFVSP

>member
-7 IVALIVFASSVMTLL
+7 IVALIVFASSVITLL

-27 TLGTSII
+27 TLGTFIL

-150 EDFNTGLVNGI
+150 EDFNTGSVNGI
-161 WTLSFSDVIQFDEGK
+161 WTLSFSDIIQFDEGK
-176 IDSMRLI
+176 IDSIRLI

-193 ECLADGGTL
+193 ECLVDGGTL

-208 FCEGDPDL
+208 FCESDPDL
-216 NLDIELEFENEPP
+216 NLDIDPEFDNEPP

-236 YLIIEAGEVIGISQE
+236 YLIIEEGEVIGISQE

-302 STNCISINIIE
+302 STNCITINIIE

-322 TICLGEVLILDGTE
+322 TICLGEVLILEGTE
-336 YSETGEYVVSFSQAF
+336 YSETGEYVVSFSQDF

-402 VDDELDPIISGDS
+402 VDDELDPIISGDA

-478 SWTGSVTSSDE
+478 SWTGAVTSSDE

-518 DDFDVPDPILLGDTI
+518 D
-533 TCALDTA
+533 
-540 IIFAVLPDS
+540 
-549 ISYDF
+549 
-554 TWEGP
+554 
-559 NIVGSSILE
+559 N
-568 DTILV
+568 
-573 VQDTTYILSLANL
+573 
-586 NNGCI
+586 
-591 EEFVYTVLIDTNRT
+591 
-605 NFSIQSTI
+605 
-613 IDCDTP
+613 
-619 TSEVTVSPASD
+619 
-630 TIDYQWEH
+630 
-638 LGLGFIGIGD
+638 
-648 TISVDQ
+648 
-654 DGIYYLIAS
+654 
-663 TTNGCVDTISHTVVL
+663 
-678 DTISPVIDVDDVT
+678 
-691 ISCLVDSIQLVS
+691 
-703 NTLESSLTYLW
+703 
-714 SGPGDFES
+714 
-722 TEVSPFVSNPGIYL
+722 
-736 LEAANNSGCLTNVTI
+736 
-751 DVMAAEG
+751 
-758 IPDLTFTVSD
+758 
-768 ILDCNLDMVTITPSD
+768 
-783 TLNLNFEWGPPS
+783 
-795 VSDNNGHIVNVGISD
+795 
-810 IYPVIV
+810 
-816 TDTLTGCNLLYEVYV
+816 
-831 PGDFDLPIPTI
+831 FDLPIPTI

-856 KTTFTEEIDSL
+856 TSTFTVEIDSL

-933 SFFSESV
+933 SLFSESV

-1001 INCTESTTTILVDYQ
+1001 INCSDTTTTILVDYQ
-1016 EDGLAFDWSGN
+1016 EDGLTFDWSGN
-1027 SIISPLGID
+1027 SIISPFGID
-1036 SIVVDTEGTYGVVIT
+1036 SIVVDAEGTYGVVIT

-1059 LDIDILTFFDL
+1059 LDTEILTFVDF
-1070 PVVTSSVDTINCT
+1070 PVVTSLVDSINCT

-1095 NTALITWDGPII
+1095 NTVLITWDGPTII
-1107 IDQDVKEFITEEA
+1107 NQDITEFNTEVA

-1132 CKSLHTIT
+1132 CISLHTIT
-1140 VVADTIYPQVDIMSN
+1140 VVADTLYPQVDIMSN

-1203 VITAP
+1203 VIIAP

-1217 IVEIDTL
+1217 IVQIDTL

-1268 MDPIAIAPGIYTVI
+1268 MDPIAIAPGIYTVT
-1282 VTNDLGCSTSAEV
+1282 VTNDLGCSSSAEV

-1325 TDADEISYNWVA
+1325 TDDDEISYNWVA

-1343 KQNPETNIPGEY
+1343 RQNPETNIPGEY

-1397 TLVALDVEDDISA
+1397 TLVALDVEDDFSA
-1410 IWTDYNFFPLA
+1410 IWTDYNFLPLA

-1497 DGNIESGEESFS
+1497 DGNIESGEESFA

-1551 NDPNCFGAK
+1551 NDPNCLGAK

-1577 YIVNNQVAQ
+1577 YIVDNKVAQ

-1597 SYDIQVIDSLGCTIA
+1597 SYDIQVIDSLGCTIV

-1662 DYSCDDCFDPFVNP
+1662 DYSCDDCFEPFVSP

>member
-27 TLGTSII
+27 TLGSSII

-150 EDFNTGLVNGI
+150 EDFNTGSVNGI
-161 WTLSFSDVIQFDEGK
+161 WTLSFSDIIQFDEGK

-193 ECLADGGTL
+193 ECLVDGGTL

-208 FCEGDPDL
+208 FCESDPDL
-216 NLDIELEFENEPP
+216 NLDIEPEFDNEPP
-229 IELYSYN
+229 TELYSYN

-276 ILDDVAGT
+276 ILDNVAST

-402 VDDELDPIISGDS
+402 VDDELDPIISGDA

-463 TVMIDM
+463 SVMIDM
-469 TSSLFLETI
+469 TSSLFLESI
-478 SWTGSVTSSDE
+478 SWTGAVTSSDE
-489 DIEVT
+489 DIEVI

-511 NDSIFIL
+511 NDSIFI
-518 DDFDVPDPILLGDTI
+518 
-533 TCALDTA
+533 
-540 IIFAVLPDS
+540 
-549 ISYDF
+549 
-554 TWEGP
+554 
-559 NIVGSSILE
+559 
-568 DTILV
+568 
-573 VQDTTYILSLANL
+573 
-586 NNGCI
+586 
-591 EEFVYTVLIDTNRT
+591 
-605 NFSIQSTI
+605 
-613 IDCDTP
+613 
-619 TSEVTVSPASD
+619 
-630 TIDYQWEH
+630 
-638 LGLGFIGIGD
+638 
-648 TISVDQ
+648 
-654 DGIYYLIAS
+654 
-663 TTNGCVDTISHTVVL
+663 
-678 DTISPVIDVDDVT
+678 
-691 ISCLVDSIQLVS
+691 
-703 NTLESSLTYLW
+703 
-714 SGPGDFES
+714 
-722 TEVSPFVSNPGIYL
+722 
-736 LEAANNSGCLTNVTI
+736 
-751 DVMAAEG
+751 
-758 IPDLTFTVSD
+758 
-768 ILDCNLDMVTITPSD
+768 
-783 TLNLNFEWGPPS
+783 
-795 VSDNNGHIVNVGISD
+795 SDN
-810 IYPVIV
+810 
-816 TDTLTGCNLLYEVYV
+816 
-831 PGDFDLPIPTI
+831 FDLPIPTI

-856 KTTFTEEIDSL
+856 TSTFTVEIDSL

-933 SFFSESV
+933 SLFSESV

-1001 INCTESTTTILVDYQ
+1001 INCSDTTTTILVDYQ
-1016 EDGLAFDWSGN
+1016 EDGLTFDWSGN
-1027 SIISPLGID
+1027 SIISPFGID
-1036 SIVVDTEGTYGVVIT
+1036 SIVVDAEGTYGVVIT

-1059 LDIDILTFFDL
+1059 LDTEILTFVDF
-1070 PVVTSSVDTINCT
+1070 PVVTSLVDSINCT

-1095 NTALITWDGPII
+1095 NTVLITWDGPTII
-1107 IDQDVKEFITEEA
+1107 NQDITEFNTEVA

-1132 CKSLHTIT
+1132 CISLHTIT
-1140 VVADTIYPQVDIMSN
+1140 VVADTLYPQVDIMSN

-1217 IVEIDTL
+1217 MVEIDTL

-1239 DVEVNLSIE
+1239 DGEVNLSIE
-1248 TTTNIISYDWDGPL
+1248 TTTNIISYDWNGPL

-1268 MDPIAIAPGIYTVI
+1268 MDPIAIAPGIYTVT

-1325 TDADEISYNWVA
+1325 TDDDEISYNWVA

-1397 TLVALDVEDDISA
+1397 TLVALDVEDDFSA
-1410 IWTDYNFFPLA
+1410 IWTDYNFLPLA

-1441 SCADTTFV
+1441 SCTDTTFV

-1464 IEPFQCENTDAILE
+1464 IEPFQCENTDAIIE

-1483 IEAMEDFTVSWTTF
+1483 IEAMEDFTISWTTF
-1497 DGNIESGEESFS
+1497 DGNIVSGEESFA

-1551 NDPNCFGAK
+1551 NDPNCLGAK

-1577 YIVNNQVAQ
+1577 YIVDNKVAQ

-1597 SYDIQVIDSLGCTIA
+1597 SYDIQVIDSLGCTIV

-1662 DYSCDDCFDPFVNP
+1662 DYSCDDCFEPFVSP

-1706 KIEVANLFAPGS
+1706 KIEVANVFAPGL

-1746 RIFLSENTFPGDSSE
+1746 RIFLSENTLPGDSSV
-1761 AWDGTYKGHY
+1761 AWDGTYKGNY

>member
-7 IVALIVFASSVMTLL
+7 IVALIVFASSVITLL

-27 TLGTSII
+27 TLGTFIL

-150 EDFNTGLVNGI
+150 EDFNTGSVNGI
-161 WTLSFSDVIQFDEGK
+161 WTLSFSDIIQFDEGK

-193 ECLADGGTL
+193 ECLVDGGTL

-208 FCEGDPDL
+208 FCESDPDL
-216 NLDIELEFENEPP
+216 NLDIDPEFDNEPP

-236 YLIIEAGEVIGISQE
+236 YLIIEEGEVIGISQE

-322 TICLGEVLILDGTE
+322 TICLGEVLILEGTE
-336 YSETGEYVVSFSQAF
+336 YSETGEYVVSFSQDF

-402 VDDELDPIISGDS
+402 VDDELDPIISGDA

-478 SWTGSVTSSDE
+478 SWTGAVTSSDE

-518 DDFDVPDPILLGDTI
+518 D
-533 TCALDTA
+533 
-540 IIFAVLPDS
+540 
-549 ISYDF
+549 
-554 TWEGP
+554 
-559 NIVGSSILE
+559 N
-568 DTILV
+568 
-573 VQDTTYILSLANL
+573 
-586 NNGCI
+586 
-591 EEFVYTVLIDTNRT
+591 
-605 NFSIQSTI
+605 
-613 IDCDTP
+613 
-619 TSEVTVSPASD
+619 
-630 TIDYQWEH
+630 
-638 LGLGFIGIGD
+638 
-648 TISVDQ
+648 
-654 DGIYYLIAS
+654 
-663 TTNGCVDTISHTVVL
+663 
-678 DTISPVIDVDDVT
+678 
-691 ISCLVDSIQLVS
+691 
-703 NTLESSLTYLW
+703 
-714 SGPGDFES
+714 
-722 TEVSPFVSNPGIYL
+722 
-736 LEAANNSGCLTNVTI
+736 
-751 DVMAAEG
+751 
-758 IPDLTFTVSD
+758 
-768 ILDCNLDMVTITPSD
+768 
-783 TLNLNFEWGPPS
+783 
-795 VSDNNGHIVNVGISD
+795 
-810 IYPVIV
+810 
-816 TDTLTGCNLLYEVYV
+816 
-831 PGDFDLPIPTI
+831 FDLPIPTI

-856 KTTFTEEIDSL
+856 TSTFTVEIDSL

-933 SFFSESV
+933 SLFSESV

-1001 INCTESTTTILVDYQ
+1001 INCSDTTTTILVDYQ
-1016 EDGLAFDWSGN
+1016 EDGLTFDWSGN
-1027 SIISPLGID
+1027 SIISPFGID
-1036 SIVVDTEGTYGVVIT
+1036 SIVVDAEGTYGVVIT

-1059 LDIDILTFFDL
+1059 LDTEILTFVDF
-1070 PVVTSSVDTINCT
+1070 PVVTSLVDSINCT

-1095 NTALITWDGPII
+1095 NTVLITWDGPTII
-1107 IDQDVKEFITEEA
+1107 NQDITEFNTEVA

-1132 CKSLHTIT
+1132 CISLHTIT
-1140 VVADTIYPQVDIMSN
+1140 VVADTLYPQVDIMSN

-1203 VITAP
+1203 VIIAP

-1268 MDPIAIAPGIYTVI
+1268 MDPIAIAPGIYTVT
-1282 VTNDLGCSTSAEV
+1282 VTNDLGCSSSAEV

-1325 TDADEISYNWVA
+1325 TDDDEISYNWVA

-1368 KDTVNVTYID
+1368 KDTVKVTYID

-1410 IWTDYNFFPLA
+1410 IWTDYNFLPLA

-1623 IATAETDTMIIVGDT
+1623 RATAETDTMIIVGDT

>member
-1 MNIRQS
+1 MYFESFTILYIFEPTMNIRQS

-27 TLGTSII
+27 TLGTFII

-81 PSGQSVVLIGPAT
+81 PSGQSIVLIGPAT

-150 EDFNTGLVNGI
+150 EDFNTGSVNGI

-208 FCEGDPDL
+208 FCESDPDL
-216 NLDIELEFENEPP
+216 NLDIEPEFDNEPP

-236 YLIIEAGEVIGISQE
+236 YLIIEAGEVIEISQE
-251 PDLSGYSFGSYQL
+251 PNLSGYSFGSYQL
-264 CGISSLTGQTDD
+264 CGISGLTGQTDD

-402 VDDELDPIISGDS
+402 VDDELDPIISGDA

-443 NETSIPSFAFNTD
+443 NETSIPSFSFNTD

-463 TVMIDM
+463 AVMIDM
-469 TSSLFLETI
+469 TSSLFLESI
-478 SWTGSVTSSDE
+478 SWTGAVTSSDE
-489 DIEVT
+489 DIEVI

-511 NDSIFIL
+511 NDSIFI
-518 DDFDVPDPILLGDTI
+518 
-533 TCALDTA
+533 
-540 IIFAVLPDS
+540 
-549 ISYDF
+549 
-554 TWEGP
+554 
-559 NIVGSSILE
+559 
-568 DTILV
+568 
-573 VQDTTYILSLANL
+573 
-586 NNGCI
+586 
-591 EEFVYTVLIDTNRT
+591 
-605 NFSIQSTI
+605 
-613 IDCDTP
+613 
-619 TSEVTVSPASD
+619 SD
-630 TIDYQWEH
+630 
-638 LGLGFIGIGD
+638 
-648 TISVDQ
+648 
-654 DGIYYLIAS
+654 
-663 TTNGCVDTISHTVVL
+663 
-678 DTISPVIDVDDVT
+678 
-691 ISCLVDSIQLVS
+691 
-703 NTLESSLTYLW
+703 
-714 SGPGDFES
+714 
-722 TEVSPFVSNPGIYL
+722 
-736 LEAANNSGCLTNVTI
+736 
-751 DVMAAEG
+751 
-758 IPDLTFTVSD
+758 
-768 ILDCNLDMVTITPSD
+768 
-783 TLNLNFEWGPPS
+783 
-795 VSDNNGHIVNVGISD
+795 
-810 IYPVIV
+810 
-816 TDTLTGCNLLYEVYV
+816 
-831 PGDFDLPIPTI
+831 DFDLPIPTI

-849 AHPAVTL
+849 AHPTVTL
-856 KTTFTEEIDSL
+856 TTTFTVEIDSL
-867 KWTTGFGFSSTEQS
+867 KWTTGFGFYSTEQS

-906 SVIEEIDLPIL
+906 SVIEEIDLPII

-933 SFFSESV
+933 SLFSESV

-1001 INCTESTTTILVDYQ
+1001 INCSDTTTTILVDHQ
-1016 EDGLAFDWSGN
+1016 EDGLIFDWYGN
-1027 SIISPLGID
+1027 SIISPFGID
-1036 SIVVDTEGTYGVVIT
+1036 SIVVDTEGIYGVVIT
-1051 DSANCTTT
+1051 DSANCITT
-1059 LDIDILTFFDL
+1059 LDTEILTFVDF
-1070 PVVTSSVDTINCT
+1070 PVVTSSVDSINCT

-1095 NTALITWDGPII
+1095 NTVLITWDGPTSIN
-1107 IDQDVKEFITEEA
+1107 QDITEFNTEVA

-1132 CKSLHTIT
+1132 CISLHTIT
-1140 VVADTIYPQVDIMSN
+1140 VVADTLYPQVDIMSN

-1190 ESLEVGFPGLYDL
+1190 ESLEVGFPGLYNL

-1268 MDPIAIAPGIYTVI
+1268 MDPIAIAPGIYTVT

-1313 TCDLLAVKLPLD
+1313 TCDLLEVKLPLD
-1325 TDADEISYNWVA
+1325 TDDDEISYNWVA

-1397 TLVALDVEDDISA
+1397 TLVALDVEDDFSA
-1410 IWTDYNFFPLA
+1410 IWTDYNFLPLA

-1449 SVVADFEQLDVEILL
+1449 SVVADFEQLDLEILL
-1464 IEPFQCENTDAILE
+1464 IEPFQCENTNAILE

-1519 LNVTN
+1519 LNVIN

-1551 NDPNCFGAK
+1551 NDPNCLGAK

-1586 SDSIFTDLASG
+1586 SDSIFIDLASG
-1597 SYDIQVIDSLGCTIA
+1597 SYDIQVIDSLGCTIL
-1612 MSIDLFDGLDF
+1612 MSIDLYDGLDF
-1623 IATAETDTMIIVGDT
+1623 VATAETDTMIIVGDT
-1638 INLRSVYNI
+1638 INLSSVYNI
-1647 PDEEVAA
+1647 PDEEVAG

-1662 DYSCDDCFDPFVNP
+1662 DYSCDDCFEPFVSP

-1706 KIEVANLFAPGS
+1706 EIEVANVFAPES

>member
-27 TLGTSII
+27 TLGTFIL
-34 DNTTGT
+34 DNTTET

-81 PSGQSVVLIGPAT
+81 PTGQSVVLIGPAT

-150 EDFNTGLVNGI
+150 EDFNTGSVNGI
-161 WTLSFSDVIQFDEGK
+161 WTLSFSDIIQFDEGK

-193 ECLADGGTL
+193 ECLVDGGTL

-208 FCEGDPDL
+208 FCESDPDL
-216 NLDIELEFENEPP
+216 NLDIDLEFDNEPP

-236 YLIIEAGEVIGISQE
+236 YLIIEEGEVIGISQE

-336 YSETGEYVVSFSQAF
+336 YSETGEYVVSFSQDF

-402 VDDELDPIISGDS
+402 VDDELDPIISGDA

-478 SWTGSVTSSDE
+478 SWTGAVTSSDE

-518 DDFDVPDPILLGDTI
+518 D
-533 TCALDTA
+533 
-540 IIFAVLPDS
+540 
-549 ISYDF
+549 
-554 TWEGP
+554 
-559 NIVGSSILE
+559 N
-568 DTILV
+568 
-573 VQDTTYILSLANL
+573 
-586 NNGCI
+586 
-591 EEFVYTVLIDTNRT
+591 
-605 NFSIQSTI
+605 
-613 IDCDTP
+613 
-619 TSEVTVSPASD
+619 
-630 TIDYQWEH
+630 
-638 LGLGFIGIGD
+638 
-648 TISVDQ
+648 
-654 DGIYYLIAS
+654 
-663 TTNGCVDTISHTVVL
+663 
-678 DTISPVIDVDDVT
+678 
-691 ISCLVDSIQLVS
+691 
-703 NTLESSLTYLW
+703 
-714 SGPGDFES
+714 
-722 TEVSPFVSNPGIYL
+722 
-736 LEAANNSGCLTNVTI
+736 
-751 DVMAAEG
+751 
-758 IPDLTFTVSD
+758 
-768 ILDCNLDMVTITPSD
+768 
-783 TLNLNFEWGPPS
+783 
-795 VSDNNGHIVNVGISD
+795 
-810 IYPVIV
+810 
-816 TDTLTGCNLLYEVYV
+816 
-831 PGDFDLPIPTI
+831 FDLPIPTI

-856 KTTFTEEIDSL
+856 TTTFTVEIDSL

-933 SFFSESV
+933 SLFSESV

-1001 INCTESTTTILVDYQ
+1001 INCSDTTTTILVDYQ
-1016 EDGLAFDWSGN
+1016 EDGLTFDWSGN
-1027 SIISPLGID
+1027 SIISPFGID
-1036 SIVVDTEGTYGVVIT
+1036 SIVVDAEGTYGVVIT

-1059 LDIDILTFFDL
+1059 LDTEILTFVDF
-1070 PVVTSSVDTINCT
+1070 PVVTSLVDSINCT

-1095 NTALITWDGPII
+1095 NTVLITWDGPTII
-1107 IDQDVKEFITEEA
+1107 NQDITEFNTEVA

-1132 CKSLHTIT
+1132 CISLHTIT
-1140 VVADTIYPQVDIMSN
+1140 VVADTLYPQVDIMSN

-1203 VITAP
+1203 VIIAP

-1268 MDPIAIAPGIYTVI
+1268 MDPIAIAPGIYTVT
-1282 VTNDLGCSTSAEV
+1282 VTNDLGCSSSAEV

-1325 TDADEISYNWVA
+1325 TDDDEISYNWVA

-1343 KQNPETNIPGEY
+1343 RQNPETNIPGEY

-1397 TLVALDVEDDISA
+1397 TLVALDVEDDFSA
-1410 IWTDYNFFPLA
+1410 IWTDYNFLPLA

-1434 LIVLGIN
+1434 LIVSGIN

-1497 DGNIESGEESFS
+1497 DGNIESGEESFA

-1551 NDPNCFGAK
+1551 NDPNCLGAK
-1560 DGSIAVVAIEG
+1560 DGIIAVVAIEG

-1586 SDSIFTDLASG
+1586 SDSIFTDLTSG
-1597 SYDIQVIDSLGCTIA
+1597 SYDIQVIDSLGCTIV

-1638 INLRSVYNI
+1638 INLSSVYNI
-1647 PDEEVAA
+1647 PDEEVAG

-1662 DYSCDDCFDPFVNP
+1662 DYSCDDCFEPFVSP

-1706 KIEVANLFAPGS
+1706 EIEVANVFAPGS
-1718 ETNGLFYIQQTR
+1718 ERNGLFYIQQTR

-1746 RIFLSENTFPGDSSE
+1746 RIFLSENTFPGDSSA

-1771 VNPGVYVVVAEL
+1771 VNPGVFVVVAEL

>member
-1 MNIRQS
+1 MYFESFTILYIFEPTMNIRQS

-27 TLGTSII
+27 TLGTFII

-81 PSGQSVVLIGPAT
+81 PSGQSIVLIGPAT

-150 EDFNTGLVNGI
+150 EDFNTGSVNGI

-208 FCEGDPDL
+208 FCESDPDL
-216 NLDIELEFENEPP
+216 NLDIEPEFDNEPP

-236 YLIIEAGEVIGISQE
+236 YLIIEAGEVIEISQE
-251 PDLSGYSFGSYQL
+251 PNLSGYSFGSYQL
-264 CGISSLTGQTDD
+264 CGISGLTGQTDD

-394 NTVLNWFK
+394 SAVLNWFK
-402 VDDELDPIISGDS
+402 VDDELDPIISGDA

-463 TVMIDM
+463 AVMIDM
-469 TSSLFLETI
+469 TSSLFLESI
-478 SWTGSVTSSDE
+478 SWTGAVTSSDE
-489 DIEVT
+489 DIEVI

-511 NDSIFIL
+511 NDSIFI
-518 DDFDVPDPILLGDTI
+518 
-533 TCALDTA
+533 
-540 IIFAVLPDS
+540 
-549 ISYDF
+549 
-554 TWEGP
+554 
-559 NIVGSSILE
+559 
-568 DTILV
+568 
-573 VQDTTYILSLANL
+573 
-586 NNGCI
+586 
-591 EEFVYTVLIDTNRT
+591 
-605 NFSIQSTI
+605 
-613 IDCDTP
+613 
-619 TSEVTVSPASD
+619 SD
-630 TIDYQWEH
+630 
-638 LGLGFIGIGD
+638 
-648 TISVDQ
+648 
-654 DGIYYLIAS
+654 
-663 TTNGCVDTISHTVVL
+663 
-678 DTISPVIDVDDVT
+678 
-691 ISCLVDSIQLVS
+691 
-703 NTLESSLTYLW
+703 
-714 SGPGDFES
+714 
-722 TEVSPFVSNPGIYL
+722 
-736 LEAANNSGCLTNVTI
+736 
-751 DVMAAEG
+751 
-758 IPDLTFTVSD
+758 
-768 ILDCNLDMVTITPSD
+768 
-783 TLNLNFEWGPPS
+783 
-795 VSDNNGHIVNVGISD
+795 
-810 IYPVIV
+810 
-816 TDTLTGCNLLYEVYV
+816 
-831 PGDFDLPIPTI
+831 DFDLPIPTI
-842 DVPNINC
+842 GVPNINC
-849 AHPAVTL
+849 THPTVTL
-856 KTTFTEEIDSL
+856 TTTFTVEIDSL
-867 KWTTGFGFSSTEQS
+867 KWTTGFGFYSTEQS

-933 SFFSESV
+933 SLFSESV

-1001 INCTESTTTILVDYQ
+1001 INCSDTTTTILVDHQ
-1016 EDGLAFDWSGN
+1016 EDGLIFDWYGN
-1027 SIISPLGID
+1027 SIISPFGID
-1036 SIVVDTEGTYGVVIT
+1036 SIVVDTEGIYGVVIT
-1051 DSANCTTT
+1051 DSANCITT
-1059 LDIDILTFFDL
+1059 LDTEILTFVDF
-1070 PVVTSSVDTINCT
+1070 PVVTSSVDSINCT

-1095 NTALITWDGPII
+1095 NTVLITWDGPTSIN
-1107 IDQDVKEFITEEA
+1107 QDITEFNTEVA

-1132 CKSLHTIT
+1132 CISLHTIT
-1140 VVADTIYPQVDIMSN
+1140 VVADTLYPQVDIMSN

-1190 ESLEVGFPGLYDL
+1190 ESLEVGFPGLYNL

-1268 MDPIAIAPGIYTVI
+1268 MDPIAIAPGIYTVT

-1313 TCDLLAVKLPLD
+1313 TCDLLEVKLPLD
-1325 TDADEISYNWVA
+1325 TDDDEISYNWVA

-1397 TLVALDVEDDISA
+1397 TLVALDVEDDFSA
-1410 IWTDYNFFPLA
+1410 IWTDYNFLPLA

-1449 SVVADFEQLDVEILL
+1449 SVVADFEQLDLEILL
-1464 IEPFQCENTDAILE
+1464 IEPFQCENTNAILE

-1519 LNVTN
+1519 LNVIN

-1551 NDPNCFGAK
+1551 NDPNCLGAK

-1586 SDSIFTDLASG
+1586 SDSIFIDLASG
-1597 SYDIQVIDSLGCTIA
+1597 SYDIQVIDSLGCTIL
-1612 MSIDLFDGLDF
+1612 MSIDLYDGLDLV
-1623 IATAETDTMIIVGDT
+1623 ATAETDTMIIVGDT
-1638 INLRSVYNI
+1638 INLSSVYNI
-1647 PDEEVAA
+1647 PDEEVAG

-1662 DYSCDDCFDPFVNP
+1662 DYSCDDCFEPFVSP

-1706 KIEVANLFAPGS
+1706 EIEVANVFAPES

>member
-27 TLGTSII
+27 TLGTFII

-81 PSGQSVVLIGPAT
+81 PSGQSIVLIGPAT

-150 EDFNTGLVNGI
+150 EDFNTGSVNGI

-208 FCEGDPDL
+208 FCESDPDL
-216 NLDIELEFENEPP
+216 NLDIEPEFDNEPP

-236 YLIIEAGEVIGISQE
+236 YLIIEAGEVIEISQE
-251 PDLSGYSFGSYQL
+251 PNLSGYSFGSYQL
-264 CGISSLTGQTDD
+264 CGISGLTGQTDD

-402 VDDELDPIISGDS
+402 VDDELDPIISGDA

-463 TVMIDM
+463 AVMIDM
-469 TSSLFLETI
+469 TSSLFLESI
-478 SWTGSVTSSDE
+478 SWTGAVTSSDE
-489 DIEVT
+489 DIEVI

-511 NDSIFIL
+511 NDSIFI
-518 DDFDVPDPILLGDTI
+518 
-533 TCALDTA
+533 
-540 IIFAVLPDS
+540 
-549 ISYDF
+549 
-554 TWEGP
+554 
-559 NIVGSSILE
+559 
-568 DTILV
+568 
-573 VQDTTYILSLANL
+573 
-586 NNGCI
+586 
-591 EEFVYTVLIDTNRT
+591 
-605 NFSIQSTI
+605 
-613 IDCDTP
+613 
-619 TSEVTVSPASD
+619 SD
-630 TIDYQWEH
+630 
-638 LGLGFIGIGD
+638 
-648 TISVDQ
+648 
-654 DGIYYLIAS
+654 
-663 TTNGCVDTISHTVVL
+663 
-678 DTISPVIDVDDVT
+678 
-691 ISCLVDSIQLVS
+691 
-703 NTLESSLTYLW
+703 
-714 SGPGDFES
+714 
-722 TEVSPFVSNPGIYL
+722 
-736 LEAANNSGCLTNVTI
+736 
-751 DVMAAEG
+751 
-758 IPDLTFTVSD
+758 
-768 ILDCNLDMVTITPSD
+768 
-783 TLNLNFEWGPPS
+783 
-795 VSDNNGHIVNVGISD
+795 
-810 IYPVIV
+810 
-816 TDTLTGCNLLYEVYV
+816 
-831 PGDFDLPIPTI
+831 DFDLPIPTI

-849 AHPAVTL
+849 AHPTVTL
-856 KTTFTEEIDSL
+856 TTTFTVEIDSL
-867 KWTTGFGFSSTEQS
+867 KWTTGFGFYSTEQS

-933 SFFSESV
+933 SLFSESV

-1001 INCTESTTTILVDYQ
+1001 INCSDTTTTILVDHQ
-1016 EDGLAFDWSGN
+1016 EDGLIFDWYGN
-1027 SIISPLGID
+1027 SIISPFGID
-1036 SIVVDTEGTYGVVIT
+1036 SIVVDTEGIYGVVIT
-1051 DSANCTTT
+1051 DSANCITT
-1059 LDIDILTFFDL
+1059 LDTEILTFVDF
-1070 PVVTSSVDTINCT
+1070 PVVTSSVDSINCT

-1095 NTALITWDGPII
+1095 NTVLITWDGPTSIN
-1107 IDQDVKEFITEEA
+1107 QDITEFNTEVA

-1132 CKSLHTIT
+1132 CISLHTIT
-1140 VVADTIYPQVDIMSN
+1140 VVADTLYPQVDIMSN

-1190 ESLEVGFPGLYDL
+1190 ESLEVGFPGLYNL

-1268 MDPIAIAPGIYTVI
+1268 MDPIAIAPGIYTVT

-1313 TCDLLAVKLPLD
+1313 TCDLLEVKLPLD
-1325 TDADEISYNWVA
+1325 TDDDEISYNWVA

-1397 TLVALDVEDDISA
+1397 TLVALDVEDDFSA
-1410 IWTDYNFFPLA
+1410 IWTDYNFLPLA

-1441 SCADTTFV
+1441 SCADTAFV
-1449 SVVADFEQLDVEILL
+1449 SVIADFEQLDLEILL

-1497 DGNIESGEESFS
+1497 DGNIESGEESFA

-1519 LNVTN
+1519 LNVIN

-1529 ESIDSITLVKEAP
+1529 ESIDSIILVKEAP

-1551 NDPNCFGAK
+1551 NDPNCLGAK

-1597 SYDIQVIDSLGCTIA
+1597 SYDIQVIDSLGCTIL
-1612 MSIDLFDGLDF
+1612 MSIDLYDGLDF
-1623 IATAETDTMIIVGDT
+1623 MATAETDTMIIVGDT
-1638 INLRSVYNI
+1638 INLSSVYNI
-1647 PDEEVAA
+1647 PDEEVAG

-1662 DYSCDDCFDPFVNP
+1662 DYSCDDCFEPFVSP

-1706 KIEVANLFAPGS
+1706 EIEVANVFAPGS